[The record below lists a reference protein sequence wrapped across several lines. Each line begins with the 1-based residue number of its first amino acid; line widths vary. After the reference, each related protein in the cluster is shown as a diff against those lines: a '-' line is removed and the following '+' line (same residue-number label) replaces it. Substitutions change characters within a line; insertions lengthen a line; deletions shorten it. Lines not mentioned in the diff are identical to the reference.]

1 MTNKKLKLAAMSVA
15 LTACVAAQ
23 PMAAHAVEGPDPAE
37 DNAAPQAEPV
47 AESSTPAPVAEE
59 GEKQEKVGEQEEF
72 FPPPVNEEAKSE
84 EQAPAFGPG
93 TKTDDIIIDYKPAEK
108 PEEPGESGKDGE
120 TDGSEGSGETDETE
134 NPDGT
139 YVKGDVIDNSKKDEA
154 TGKDGKIG
162 EATKEETPDSSSSTT
177 VVDPD
182 AEVKKGDPVVGK
194 DEDGNT
200 TITTPTE
207 TTGTETTTTTGTG
220 KADSSTTITDTK
232 KGEEINLDDELGKDV
247 RPDWKT
253 DKDAKLGDYTV
264 DKVEPAK
271 DGNSKTLTLKKT
283 SPTEEKE
290 MAAEDIAKLLDVP
303 EGGVEKKEE
312 LDEEGNPKTTYT
324 LKKEEISTDEN
335 GNTVTRVTY
344 YKITGNTVETTT
356 ETTLVLKVE
365 KGTVDVNN
373 EDLTTEIEL
382 PSITAKNTDET
393 KTDVIEISSE
403 KLGEMLQDEYY
414 NNVTGEYVYTE
425 NVDGKEYTYKVK
437 KMEDS
442 KPLTNAQLAERLG
455 EGFTGDD
462 NGVYYKGEKLT
473 FDQMEAVRKTL
484 SYTVEV
490 TEVTKT
496 PGQVEGGQE
505 SIESAKE
512 TAKLEAIKAALTDA
526 ARNAGINVETD
537 DFKNQLNTID
547 PTGKGQLN
555 LSYTDAD
562 GNVHTVTLRYNGA
575 TVSAPQPGTPDSSKD
590 TETRKDV
597 TDNVITGTA
606 YVTGSNTWT
615 ESGSLNGT
623 YVKPGSGELPS
634 LDGWTIASKDPEK
647 GTTTYKKEDT
657 VTSPD
662 GTSTKITRTCTITE
676 SSASLSDTE
685 KEEIAWAELLNQHP
699 EYKNKDELKA
709 AGYNINISSM
719 DFSGIK
725 CVEWTIDELS
735 ESTKTDAKDLN
746 DKLVIPGGKNW
757 SIDEK
762 ARTITVDGKTY
773 DKVTKTNDGYTC
785 TVEDKNGV
793 KTTYT
798 FTKQAGAPL
807 TPEEIQTALAGQYSV
822 SADSIRLN
830 ADGKT
835 ATFTKGNETITVDY
849 STLSETLTVRKDV
862 HTSSSVTDIIKDNKD
877 LEKAYDE
884 LWKQIQEIQSKLL
897 PGEELWIGN
906 LEVTDKT
913 EKTDIIKYFTTAI
926 SPENMSKDELI
937 KALQEQERI
946 AKNSTYVA
954 NKGSDYEET
963 KKNYYSGEKTDEFKS
978 FSKAPD
984 GSKIEVYWKLTWW
997 GGYYYYTDANGQEVR
1012 VHSNT
1017 VHYEEQRDDIGHLDL
1032 ASGSKLDLL
1041 PDKDDKVDQTDCVLV
1056 SKNLKL
1062 EWNYDAGNLVNGKGN
1077 QLVGLDSKISWD
1089 DEGGEGNGHYEYDRG
1104 TPNNCPDKSAYYKLT
1119 GTVAYDPIKENGSIK
1134 LYQGQRGDYWTP
1146 GISAEDQAIN
1156 AYLKA
1161 TGSSKT
1167 AASLTKKERDAIVGT
1182 YVVQIGTTGTN
1193 STGESGYQV
1202 YLKSS
1207 ELTAYGY
1214 MTRDANTC
1222 INSTYKRQDGTWGY
1236 VGGYDL
1242 MISKLTQVSEGK
1254 VVGQT
1259 ESTIKTITAP
1269 LSIRSS
1275 QDFANRLLELNK
1287 QTTTHKTSES
1297 ATAYGENTSGGFDGA
1312 YTQNKSETVTGS
1324 GTGKGH
1330 YTTFTEVLKKLFTGS
1345 GSKEHDEGKVSYT
1358 YRTTDKVDTT
1368 PVSKETVTTTD
1379 AHVDYNYT
1387 SIETRTV
1394 TVNGEET
1401 VIVPPVTPPVDPDTP
1416 DGPVEDE
1423 TPDEVMTPETPEL
1436 PAVQDAAPDEVV
1448 LPAEPE
1454 LPAVQDATALPQTG
1468 VNWMAALGMAFSG
1481 MLLTIAGAFA
1491 SLKYKEK
1498 H

>member
-1 MTNKKLKLAAMSVA
+1 M
-15 LTACVAAQ
+15 
-23 PMAAHAVEGPDPAE
+23 
-37 DNAAPQAEPV
+37 
-47 AESSTPAPVAEE
+47 
-59 GEKQEKVGEQEEF
+59 
-72 FPPPVNEEAKSE
+72 NEEAKSE

-93 TKTDDIIIDYKPAEK
+93 TKTDDITIDYKPAEK
-108 PEEPGESGKDGE
+108 PEQPGKSGEDGE
-120 TDGSEGSGETDETE
+120 ADGSEGSGETDETE

-162 EATKEETPDSSSSTT
+162 TATKEETPDSSSSTT

-232 KGEEINLDDELGKDV
+232 KGEEIDLDDELGKDV

-253 DKDAKLGDYTV
+253 DKDAKLGGYTV

-283 SPTEEKE
+283 SEPETKE
-290 MAAEDIAKLLDVP
+290 MSAEDVAKLLDVP
-303 EGGVEKKEE
+303 EDGVEKKTD
-312 LDEEGNPKTTYT
+312 DEGKTTYI
-324 LKKEEISTDEN
+324 LKKEETSTDEN

-356 ETTLVLKVE
+356 ETTLKLKVE
-365 KGTVDVNN
+365 KGTETKKDQ
-373 EDLTTEIEL
+373 DLSTEAEL
-382 PSITAKNTDET
+382 PDSITVKNGKSELKVSKDILEKALDNGGTYTDTDKNITYTVT
-393 KTDVIEISSE
+393 KKEESST
-403 KLGEMLQDEYY
+403 KLSNE
-414 NNVTGEYVYTE
+414 
-425 NVDGKEYTYKVK
+425 
-437 KMEDS
+437 
-442 KPLTNAQLAERLG
+442 QLAKRLG
-455 EGFTGDD
+455 DGFTYNAADD
-462 NGVYYKGEKLT
+462 SISYKGEKLT
-473 FDQMEAVRKTL
+473 ISQNDVYRKLL
-484 SYTVEV
+484 SYDVTV
-490 TEVTKT
+490 TETIKNE
-496 PGQVEGGQE
+496 GQVEGGQA
-505 SIESAKE
+505 SIDKANND
-512 TAKLEAIKAALTDA
+512 AKLEAIKAALTDA

-562 GNVHTVTLRYNGA
+562 GNVHTVTLRYDGA
-575 TVSAPQPGTPDSSKD
+575 TVSAPQPGSSDPRKD

-597 TDNVITGTA
+597 TDNTVTGTA

-647 GTTTYKKEDT
+647 GATTYKKEET

-676 SSASLSDTE
+676 SSASLSDAE
-685 KEEIAWAELLNQHP
+685 KADIAWAELLKQHP
-699 EYKNKDELKA
+699 EYKNEDELKA
-709 AGYNINISSM
+709 AGYNIDIGSM

-725 CVEWTIDELS
+725 RVEWTIDTLS
-735 ESTKTDAKDLN
+735 ESTKTDTKDLN

-757 SIDEK
+757 SIDEN
-762 ARTITVDGKTY
+762 AGTITVDGNIY
-773 DKVTKTNDGYTC
+773 RNVTKTDDGYTC

-807 TPEEIQTALAGQYSV
+807 TPDEIQTALAGQYSV

-835 ATFTKGNETITVDY
+835 ATFTKGDETITVDY

-862 HTSSSVTDIIKDNKD
+862 HTSSSVTGIIKDDKD

-884 LWKQIQEIQSKLL
+884 LWKQIQEIQSKLQ
-897 PGEELWIGN
+897 PGEELRIG
-906 LEVTDKT
+906 ETKIDSTTKK
-913 EKTDIIKYFTTAI
+913 EDIIKYFTKAI
-926 SPENMSKDELI
+926 SPDNMSKDELI

-963 KKNYYSGEKTDEFKS
+963 KKNYYSGEKTGEFKY
-978 FSKAPD
+978 FSKSPD
-984 GSKIEVYWKLTWW
+984 GSKIEVYWKSTWGW
-997 GGYYYYTDANGQEVR
+997 NGYYYYTDANGQEVR

-1017 VHYEEQRDDIGHLDL
+1017 VHSEEQRDDIGHLDL

-1041 PDKDDKVDQTDCVLV
+1041 PDEDGKVNQTDCVLV

-1062 EWNYDAGNLVNGKGN
+1062 EWNYDAGKLVNGKDN
-1077 QLVGLDSKISWD
+1077 QTVGLDSKISWD
-1089 DEGGEGNGHYEYDRG
+1089 DEGGEGSGHYEYDRG
-1104 TPNNCPDKSAYYKLT
+1104 NRNNNPDKSAYYKLT

-1134 LYQGQRGDYWTP
+1134 LYQGQWGDYWNP
-1146 GISAEDQAIN
+1146 GISAEDEAIN

-1167 AASLTKKERDAIVGT
+1167 YRDLTTKERNAIVGT
-1182 YVVQIGTTGTN
+1182 YVVKIGTTGTN

-1214 MTRDANTC
+1214 MSRDANTC

-1242 MISKLTQVSEGK
+1242 MISELTQVSEGK
-1254 VVGQT
+1254 VIGQT

-1275 QDFANRLLELNK
+1275 QDFAKRLLELNK
-1287 QTTTHKTSES
+1287 QTTTTHKTGEG
-1297 ATAYGENTSGGFDGA
+1297 ATAYGENTSGDFDGA
-1312 YTQNKSETVTGS
+1312 YTQKKSETVEGS

-1330 YTTFTEVLKKLFTGS
+1330 YTTFTEVLKKIFSGS
-1345 GSKEHDEGKVSYT
+1345 GSKEHDEGSVSYT
-1358 YRTTDKVDTT
+1358 HRTTDKVNTT

-1401 VIVPPVTPPVDPDTP
+1401 VIVPPVTPPET
-1416 DGPVEDE
+1416 PVEDE
-1423 TPDEVMTPETPEL
+1423 TPDEVVMTPETPEL
-1436 PAVQDAAPDEVV
+1436 PPVQDATPDAPV
-1448 LPAEPE
+1448 LPSDAV
-1454 LPAVQDATALPQTG
+1454 LPAVQDALPQTG

-1491 SLKYKEK
+1491 SLRYKEK

>member
-1 MTNKKLKLAAMSVA
+1 M
-15 LTACVAAQ
+15 
-23 PMAAHAVEGPDPAE
+23 
-37 DNAAPQAEPV
+37 
-47 AESSTPAPVAEE
+47 
-59 GEKQEKVGEQEEF
+59 
-72 FPPPVNEEAKSE
+72 NEEAKKDD
-84 EQAPAFGPG
+84 QAPAFGPG
-93 TKTDDIIIDYKPAEK
+93 TKTEDITIDYKPAEK
-108 PEEPGESGKDGE
+108 PEEPD
-120 TDGSEGSGETDETE
+120 ETDEPET
-134 NPDGT
+134 PGDT
-139 YVKGDVIDNSKKDEA
+139 HLKGDVIDNSKKNEE
-154 TGKDGKIG
+154 TGEDGKIG

-194 DEDGNT
+194 DEDGST

-232 KGEEINLDDELGKDV
+232 KGEEINLDDELGQDV

-253 DKDAKLGDYTV
+253 DKDDKLGGYTV
-264 DKVEPAK
+264 DKVEPAE
-271 DGNSKTLTLKKT
+271 DGNSKELTLKKT
-283 SPTEEKE
+283 SEPETKE
-290 MAAEDIAKLLDVP
+290 MSAEDVAKLLDVP

-324 LKKEEISTDEN
+324 LKKEETSTDEN
-335 GNTVTRVTY
+335 GNTVTRTTY
-344 YKITGNTVETTT
+344 YEITGNSVKTRT

-365 KGTVDVNN
+365 KGTVDVDDK
-373 EDLTTEIEL
+373 DLTTKVEL

-403 KLGEMLQDEYY
+403 KLGEMLKDEYY

-437 KMEDS
+437 KTENT
-442 KPLTNAQLAERLG
+442 KPLTHAQLADRLG
-455 EGFTGDD
+455 EGFSVDADGD
-462 NGVYYKGEKLT
+462 VCYKGEKLNL
-473 FDQMEAVRKTL
+473 DQMEAVRKTL

-505 SIESAKE
+505 SIKSAEE

-526 ARNAGINVETD
+526 AKKTGINVDSE

-575 TVSAPQPGTPDSSKD
+575 TVSAPEPGSSDPSKN

-606 YVTGSNTWT
+606 YVNGSNTWT

-623 YVKPGSGELPS
+623 YVKPDSGELPS

-662 GTSTKITRTCTITE
+662 GTITKITRTCTITE

-685 KEEIAWAELLNQHP
+685 KEEIAWKELQ
-699 EYKNKDELKA
+699 NKTGKDKA
-709 AGYNINISSM
+709 TLLQEGYSIDIGSM

-725 CVEWTIDELS
+725 RVEWTIDTLS
-735 ESTKTDAKDLN
+735 ESTKTDTKDLN

-757 SIDEK
+757 SIDEN
-762 ARTITVDGKTY
+762 AGTITVDGKTY
-773 DKVTKTNDGYTC
+773 DNVTKTDDGYTC

-835 ATFTKGNETITVDY
+835 ATFTKGDETITVDY

-862 HTSSSVTDIIKDNKD
+862 HTSSSVTGIIKDDKD

-884 LWKQIQEIQSKLL
+884 LWKQIQEIQSKLQ
-897 PGEELWIGN
+897 PGEELWIG
-906 LEVTDKT
+906 KT
-913 EKTDIIKYFTTAI
+913 KIDSTTQKEDIIKYFTKAI
-926 SPENMSKDELI
+926 SPDNMSKDELI

-963 KKNYYSGEKTDEFKS
+963 KKNYYSGEKTDEFKY

-984 GSKIEVYWKLTWW
+984 DSKIEVYWKWTWW

-1017 VHYEEQRDDIGHLDL
+1017 VHSEEQRDDIGHLDL

-1041 PDKDDKVDQTDCVLV
+1041 PDKDGKVDQTDCVLV

-1062 EWNYDAGNLVNGKGN
+1062 EWNYDAGKLVNGKDN
-1077 QLVGLDSKISWD
+1077 QTVGLDSKISWD
-1089 DEGGEGNGHYEYDRG
+1089 DEGGEGSGHYEYDRG
-1104 TPNNCPDKSAYYKLT
+1104 NRNNNPDKSAYYKLT

-1134 LYQGQRGDYWTP
+1134 LYQGQWGDYWNP
-1146 GISAEDQAIN
+1146 GISAEDEAIN

-1167 AASLTKKERDAIVGT
+1167 YRDLTTKERNAIVGT
-1182 YVVQIGTTGTN
+1182 YVVKIGTTGTN

-1214 MTRDANTC
+1214 MSRDANTC

-1242 MISKLTQVSEGK
+1242 MISELTQVREGK

-1275 QDFANRLLELNK
+1275 QDFAKRLLELNK
-1287 QTTTHKTSES
+1287 QTTTHKTGEG
-1297 ATAYGENTSGGFDGA
+1297 ATAYGENTSGDFDGT
-1312 YTQNKSETVTGS
+1312 YTQKKSETVEAS
-1324 GTGKGH
+1324 GTGSGH
-1330 YTTFTEVLKKLFTGS
+1330 YTTFTEVLKKIFSGS
-1345 GSKEHDEGKVSYT
+1345 GSKEHDEGSVSYT
-1358 YRTTDKVDTT
+1358 HRTTDKVNTT

-1379 AHVDYNYT
+1379 AHVGYNYT
-1387 SIETRTV
+1387 SIETRKV

-1423 TPDEVMTPETPEL
+1423 TPDEVVTPETPEL
-1436 PAVQDAAPDEVV
+1436 PPVQDATPDAPV
-1448 LPAEPE
+1448 LPSDAV
-1454 LPAVQDATALPQTG
+1454 LPAVQDALPQTG

>member
-23 PMAAHAVEGPDPAE
+23 PMAAHAVEGPDSVE
-37 DNAAPQAEPV
+37 DNAAPQAEP
-47 AESSTPAPVAEE
+47 APVEGKTAEGEVE
-59 GEKQEKVGEQEEF
+59 GEEEKQEEF
-72 FPPPVNEEAKSE
+72 VPPVNDEAKKDD
-84 EQAPAFGPG
+84 QAPAFGPG
-93 TKTDDIIIDYKPAEK
+93 TNTDDIIIDYKPAEK
-108 PEEPGESGKDGE
+108 PDESGE
-120 TDGSEGSGETDETE
+120 SGETDETE

-253 DKDAKLGDYTV
+253 DKDAKLGGYTV

-283 SPTEEKE
+283 SEPETKK
-290 MAAEDIAKLLDVP
+290 MSAEDVAKLLDVP
-303 EGGVEKKEE
+303 EGGVEKKT
-312 LDEEGNPKTTYT
+312 DDEGNTTYT
-324 LKKEEISTDEN
+324 LKKEETSTDEN

-344 YKITGNTVETTT
+344 YEITGNSVKTTT
-356 ETTLVLKVE
+356 ETTLKLKVE
-365 KGTVDVNN
+365 KGTETKKDQ
-373 EDLTTEIEL
+373 DLSTEAEL
-382 PSITAKNTDET
+382 PDSITVKNGKSELKVSKDILEKALDNGGTYTDTDKNITYTVT
-393 KTDVIEISSE
+393 KKEESST
-403 KLGEMLQDEYY
+403 KLSNE
-414 NNVTGEYVYTE
+414 
-425 NVDGKEYTYKVK
+425 
-437 KMEDS
+437 
-442 KPLTNAQLAERLG
+442 QLAKRLG
-455 EGFTGDD
+455 DGFTYNAADD
-462 NGVYYKGEKLT
+462 SISYKGEKLT
-473 FDQMEAVRKTL
+473 ISQNDVYRKLL
-484 SYTVEV
+484 SYDVTV
-490 TEVTKT
+490 TETIKNE
-496 PGQVEGGQE
+496 GQVEGGQA
-505 SIESAKE
+505 SIDKANND
-512 TAKLEAIKAALTDA
+512 AKLEAIKAALTDA
-526 ARNAGINVETD
+526 AKKTGINVDSE

-562 GNVHTVTLRYNGA
+562 GNVHTVTLCYDGA
-575 TVSAPQPGTPDSSKD
+575 TVSAPEPSSSDPSKN
-590 TETRKDV
+590 TETREDIKDYTV
-597 TDNVITGTA
+597 TGTA

-634 LDGWTIASKDPEK
+634 LEGWTFDGIDTEK
-647 GTTTYKKEDT
+647 GTTTYKKEET

-662 GTSTKITRTCTITE
+662 GTSTKIIRTCTITE
-676 SSASLSDTE
+676 SSASLSDAE
-685 KEEIAWAELLNQHP
+685 KADIAWAELLKQHP
-699 EYKNKDELKA
+699 EYKNEDELKA
-709 AGYNINISSM
+709 AGYNIDIGSM

-725 CVEWTIDELS
+725 RVEWTIGTLS
-735 ESTKTDAKDLN
+735 ESTKTDTKDLN

-762 ARTITVDGKTY
+762 AGTITVDGDIY
-773 DKVTKTNDGYTC
+773 RNVTKTNDGYTC

-835 ATFTKGNETITVDY
+835 ATFTKGDETITVDY

-884 LWKQIQEIQSKLL
+884 LWKQIQEIRSKL
-897 PGEELWIGN
+897 PPDEELWIGN

-913 EKTDIIKYFTTAI
+913 KKTDIIKYFTTAI

-984 GSKIEVYWKLTWW
+984 GSKIEVYWKWTLW

-1062 EWNYDAGNLVNGKGN
+1062 EWNYDAGNLVNGKDN
-1077 QLVGLDSKISWD
+1077 QPVGLDSKISWD
-1089 DEGGEGNGHYEYDRG
+1089 DEGGEGDGHYEYDRG

-1182 YVVQIGTTGTN
+1182 YVVKIGTTDTN

-1202 YLKSS
+1202 YLKTS

-1275 QDFANRLLELNK
+1275 QDFANRLLELNQ
-1287 QTTTHKTSES
+1287 QTTTHKTSER

-1312 YTQNKSETVTGS
+1312 YTQDKSETVTGS

-1330 YTTFTEVLKKLFTGS
+1330 YTTFTEVLKKLFSGKGETSYDTGS
-1345 GSKEHDEGKVSYT
+1345 VSYS
-1358 YRTTDKVDTT
+1358 YRTTDKVNTT

-1401 VIVPPVTPPVDPDTP
+1401 VIVPPVTPPET
-1416 DGPVEDE
+1416 PVEDE
-1423 TPDEVMTPETPEL
+1423 TPDEVVTPETPEL
-1436 PAVQDAAPDEVV
+1436 PPVQDATPDDAAPETPV
-1448 LPAEPE
+1448 LPSDAV
-1454 LPAVQDATALPQTG
+1454 LPAVQDALPQTG

-1481 MLLTIAGAFA
+1481 MLLMVVGAFA

>member
-1 MTNKKLKLAAMSVA
+1 
-15 LTACVAAQ
+15 
-23 PMAAHAVEGPDPAE
+23 
-37 DNAAPQAEPV
+37 
-47 AESSTPAPVAEE
+47 
-59 GEKQEKVGEQEEF
+59 
-72 FPPPVNEEAKSE
+72 VNEEAKKDD
-84 EQAPAFGPG
+84 QAPAFGPG

-108 PEEPGESGKDGE
+108 PEEPGKSGEDGE
-120 TDGSEGSGETDETE
+120 ADGSEGSGETDETE

-182 AEVKKGDPVVGK
+182 AEVKKGESVVGK

-207 TTGTETTTTTGTG
+207 TTGTQTTTTTGTG

-253 DKDAKLGDYTV
+253 DKDAKLGGYTV
-264 DKVEPAK
+264 DKVEPAE
-271 DGNSKTLTLKKT
+271 DGNSKELTLKKT

-303 EGGVEKKEE
+303 EGGVEKKT
-312 LDEEGNPKTTYT
+312 DDEGNTTYT
-324 LKKEEISTDEN
+324 LKKEETSTDEN

-344 YKITGNTVETTT
+344 YEITGNSVKTTT
-356 ETTLVLKVE
+356 ETTLKLKVE
-365 KGTVDVNN
+365 KGTETKKDQ
-373 EDLTTEIEL
+373 DLSTEAEL
-382 PSITAKNTDET
+382 PDSITVKNGKSELKVSKDILEKALDNGGTYTDTDKNITYTVT
-393 KTDVIEISSE
+393 KKEESST
-403 KLGEMLQDEYY
+403 KLSNE
-414 NNVTGEYVYTE
+414 
-425 NVDGKEYTYKVK
+425 
-437 KMEDS
+437 
-442 KPLTNAQLAERLG
+442 QLAKRLG
-455 EGFTGDD
+455 DGFTYNAADD
-462 NGVYYKGEKLT
+462 SISYKGEKLT
-473 FDQMEAVRKTL
+473 ISQNDVYRKLL
-484 SYTVEV
+484 SYDVTV
-490 TEVTKT
+490 TETIKNE
-496 PGQVEGGQE
+496 GQVEGGQA
-505 SIESAKE
+505 SIDKANND
-512 TAKLEAIKAALTDA
+512 AKLEAIKAALTDA
-526 ARNAGINVETD
+526 AKKTGINVDSE

-562 GNVHTVTLRYNGA
+562 GNVHTVTLCYDGA
-575 TVSAPQPGTPDSSKD
+575 TVSAPEPGSSDPSKN
-590 TETRKDV
+590 TETREDIKDYTV
-597 TDNVITGTA
+597 TGTA

-634 LDGWTIASKDPEK
+634 LEGWTFDGIDTEK
-647 GTTTYKKEDT
+647 GTTTYKKEET

-662 GTSTKITRTCTITE
+662 GTSTKITRTCTIKE
-676 SSASLSDTE
+676 SSASLTDAE
-685 KEEIAWAELLNQHP
+685 KEEIAWKELQ
-699 EYKNKDELKA
+699 NKSGKDKA
-709 AGYNINISSM
+709 TLLQEGYSIDIGSM

-725 CVEWTIDELS
+725 RVEWTIDTLS
-735 ESTKTDAKDLN
+735 ESTKTDTKDLN

-757 SIDEK
+757 SIDEN
-762 ARTITVDGKTY
+762 AGTITVDGNIY
-773 DKVTKTNDGYTC
+773 RNVTKTDDGYTC

-798 FTKQAGAPL
+798 FTKKAGAPL

-835 ATFTKGNETITVDY
+835 ATFTKGDETITVDY

-862 HTSSSVTDIIKDNKD
+862 HTSSSVTGIIKDDKD

-884 LWKQIQEIQSKLL
+884 LWKQIQEIQSKLQ
-897 PGEELWIGN
+897 PGEELRIG
-906 LEVTDKT
+906 ETKIDSTTKK
-913 EKTDIIKYFTTAI
+913 EDIIKYFTKAI

-946 AKNSTYVA
+946 AKSSTYVA

-963 KKNYYSGEKTDEFKS
+963 KKNYYSGEKTDEFKY

-984 GSKIEVYWKLTWW
+984 GSKIEVYWKWTRW

-1017 VHYEEQRDDIGHLDL
+1017 VHSEEQRDDIGHLDL

-1041 PDKDDKVDQTDCVLV
+1041 PDEDGKVNQTDCVLV

-1062 EWNYDAGNLVNGKGN
+1062 EWNYDAGKLVNGKDN
-1077 QLVGLDSKISWD
+1077 QTVGLDSKISWD
-1089 DEGGEGNGHYEYDRG
+1089 DEGGEGSGHYEYDRG
-1104 TPNNCPDKSAYYKLT
+1104 NRNNNPDKSAYYKLT

-1134 LYQGQRGDYWTP
+1134 LYQGQWGDYWNP
-1146 GISAEDQAIN
+1146 GISAEDEAIN

-1167 AASLTKKERDAIVGT
+1167 YRDLTTKERNAIVGT
-1182 YVVQIGTTGTN
+1182 YVVKIGTTGTN

-1214 MTRDANTC
+1214 MSRDANTC

-1242 MISKLTQVSEGK
+1242 MISELTQVREGK

-1275 QDFANRLLELNK
+1275 QDFAKRLLELNK
-1287 QTTTHKTSES
+1287 QTTTTHKTGEG
-1297 ATAYGENTSGGFDGA
+1297 ATAFGDNTSGSFSGT
-1312 YTQNKSETVTGS
+1312 YTQDKSETVTGS

-1330 YTTFTEVLKKLFTGS
+1330 YTTFTEVLKKFFTGS

-1358 YRTTDKVDTT
+1358 HRTTDADKLKTSA
-1368 PVSKETVTTTD
+1368 VSKTTTTVTD
-1379 AHVDYNYT
+1379 AHVEYDYT
-1387 SIETRTV
+1387 TIETRKV
-1394 TVNGEET
+1394 TVSGEET
-1401 VIVPPVTPPVDPDTP
+1401 VIVPPVTPPET
-1416 DGPVEDE
+1416 PVEDE
-1423 TPDEVMTPETPEL
+1423 TPDEVVMTPETPEL
-1436 PAVQDAAPDEVV
+1436 PPVQDATPDAPV
-1448 LPAEPE
+1448 LPSDAV
-1454 LPAVQDATALPQTG
+1454 LPAVQDALPQTG

>member
-1 MTNKKLKLAAMSVA
+1 M
-15 LTACVAAQ
+15 
-23 PMAAHAVEGPDPAE
+23 
-37 DNAAPQAEPV
+37 
-47 AESSTPAPVAEE
+47 
-59 GEKQEKVGEQEEF
+59 
-72 FPPPVNEEAKSE
+72 NEEAKKDD
-84 EQAPAFGPG
+84 QAPAFGPG
-93 TKTDDIIIDYKPAEK
+93 TKTDDITIDYKPAEK
-108 PEEPGESGKDGE
+108 PGEPGKSGEDGE
-120 TDGSEGSGETDETE
+120 ADGSEGSGETDETE

-232 KGEEINLDDELGKDV
+232 KGEEIDLDDELGKDV
-247 RPDWKT
+247 RPNWKT

-264 DKVEPAK
+264 DKVEPAE
-271 DGNSKTLTLKKT
+271 DGNSKELTLKKT
-283 SPTEEKE
+283 
-290 MAAEDIAKLLDVP
+290 DN
-303 EGGVEKKEE
+303 
-312 LDEEGNPKTTYT
+312 EGNTTYT
-324 LKKEEISTDEN
+324 LKKEETSTDEN
-335 GNTVTRVTY
+335 GNTVTRTTY
-344 YKITGNTVETTT
+344 YEITGNSVKTRT
-356 ETTLVLKVE
+356 ETTLKLKVE
-365 KGTVDVNN
+365 KGTETKKDQ
-373 EDLTTEIEL
+373 DLSTEAEL
-382 PSITAKNTDET
+382 PDSITVKNGKSELKVSKDILEKALDNGGTYTDTDKNITYTVT
-393 KTDVIEISSE
+393 KKEESST
-403 KLGEMLQDEYY
+403 KLSNE
-414 NNVTGEYVYTE
+414 
-425 NVDGKEYTYKVK
+425 
-437 KMEDS
+437 
-442 KPLTNAQLAERLG
+442 QLAKRLG
-455 EGFTGDD
+455 DGFTYNAADD
-462 NGVYYKGEKLT
+462 SISYKGEKLT
-473 FDQMEAVRKTL
+473 ISQNDVYRKLL
-484 SYTVEV
+484 SYDVTV
-490 TEVTKT
+490 TETIKNE
-496 PGQVEGGQE
+496 GQVEGGQA
-505 SIESAKE
+505 SIDKANND
-512 TAKLEAIKAALTDA
+512 AKLEAIKAALTDA
-526 ARNAGINVETD
+526 AKKTGINVDSE

-562 GNVHTVTLRYNGA
+562 GNVHTVTLRYDGA
-575 TVSAPQPGTPDSSKD
+575 TVSAPQPGSSDPSKD

-647 GTTTYKKEDT
+647 GTTTYKKEET

-676 SSASLSDTE
+676 SSASLTDAE
-685 KEEIAWAELLNQHP
+685 KEEIAWKELQ
-699 EYKNKDELKA
+699 NKTGKDKA
-709 AGYNINISSM
+709 TLLQEGYSIDIGSM

-725 CVEWTIDELS
+725 RVEWTIDELS

-757 SIDEK
+757 SIDEN
-762 ARTITVDGKTY
+762 AGTITVDGNIY
-773 DKVTKTNDGYTC
+773 RNVTKTDDGYTC

-798 FTKQAGAPL
+798 FTKKAGAPL

-835 ATFTKGNETITVDY
+835 ATFTKGDETITVDY

-884 LWKQIQEIQSKLL
+884 LWKQIQEIRSKLQ
-897 PGEELWIGN
+897 PGEELRIG
-906 LEVTDKT
+906 ETKIDSTTKK
-913 EKTDIIKYFTTAI
+913 EDIIKYFTKAI
-926 SPENMSKDELI
+926 SPDDMSKDELI

-946 AKNSTYVA
+946 AKSSTYVA

-963 KKNYYSGEKTDEFKS
+963 KKNYYSGEKTDEFKY

-984 GSKIEVYWKLTWW
+984 GSKIEVYWKWTRW

-1017 VHYEEQRDDIGHLDL
+1017 VHSEEQRDDIKHLDL

-1041 PDKDDKVDQTDCVLV
+1041 PDEDGKVNQTDCVLV

-1062 EWNYDAGNLVNGKGN
+1062 EWNYDAGKLVNGKDN
-1077 QLVGLDSKISWD
+1077 QTVGLDSKISWD
-1089 DEGGEGNGHYEYDRG
+1089 DEGGEGSGHYEYDRG
-1104 TPNNCPDKSAYYKLT
+1104 NRNNNPDKSAYYKLT
-1119 GTVAYDPIKENGSIK
+1119 GTVAYDPIKDKDGSIK
-1134 LYQGQRGDYWTP
+1134 LYQGQWGDYWNP
-1146 GISAEDQAIN
+1146 GISAEDEAIN

-1167 AASLTKKERDAIVGT
+1167 YRDLTTKERNAIVGT
-1182 YVVQIGTTGTN
+1182 YVVKIGTTGTN

-1214 MTRDANTC
+1214 MSRDANTC

-1254 VVGQT
+1254 VIGQT

-1275 QDFANRLLELNK
+1275 QDFAKRLLELNK
-1287 QTTTHKTSES
+1287 QTTTTHKTGEG
-1297 ATAYGENTSGGFDGA
+1297 ATAYGENTSGDFDGT
-1312 YTQNKSETVTGS
+1312 YTQKKSETVEGS

-1330 YTTFTEVLKKLFTGS
+1330 YTTFTEVLKKIFSGS
-1345 GSKEHDEGKVSYT
+1345 GSKEHDEGSVSYT
-1358 YRTTDKVDTT
+1358 HRTTDKVNTT
-1368 PVSKETVTTTD
+1368 PVSKETVTTTG
-1379 AHVDYNYT
+1379 AHVGYNYT

-1401 VIVPPVTPPVDPDTP
+1401 VIVPPVDPDTP
-1416 DGPVEDE
+1416 DDPVEDE
-1423 TPDEVMTPETPEL
+1423 TPDEVVTPETPEL
-1436 PAVQDAAPDEVV
+1436 PPVQDATPDAPV
-1448 LPAEPE
+1448 LPSDAV
-1454 LPAVQDATALPQTG
+1454 LPAVQDALPQTG

>member
-1 MTNKKLKLAAMSVA
+1 M
-15 LTACVAAQ
+15 
-23 PMAAHAVEGPDPAE
+23 
-37 DNAAPQAEPV
+37 
-47 AESSTPAPVAEE
+47 
-59 GEKQEKVGEQEEF
+59 
-72 FPPPVNEEAKSE
+72 NEEAKKDD
-84 EQAPAFGPG
+84 QAPAFGPG
-93 TKTDDIIIDYKPAEK
+93 TKTDDITIDYKPAEK
-108 PEEPGESGKDGE
+108 PEEPGKSGEDGE
-120 TDGSEGSGETDETE
+120 ADGSEGSGETDETE

-154 TGKDGKIG
+154 TGEDGKIG

-232 KGEEINLDDELGKDV
+232 KGEEIDLNKELGEV

-253 DKDAKLGDYTV
+253 DKDAKLGGYTV

-283 SPTEEKE
+283 SEPETKE
-290 MAAEDIAKLLDVP
+290 MSAEDVAKLLDVP
-303 EGGVEKKEE
+303 EDGVEKKT
-312 LDEEGNPKTTYT
+312 DDEGNTTYT
-324 LKKEEISTDEN
+324 LKKEETSTDEN

-344 YKITGNTVETTT
+344 YEITGNSVKTRT
-356 ETTLVLKVE
+356 ETTLKLKVE
-365 KGTVDVNN
+365 KGTDKRTEILDTPIQQPDINDEEAKNVLLPSGKLESILEDSIKKDDNTYTYTETIPN
-373 EDLTTEIEL
+373 EDG
-382 PSITAKNTDET
+382 ITIREYTIT
-393 KTDVIEISSE
+393 KTDEARD
-403 KLGEMLQDEYY
+403 L
-414 NNVTGEYVYTE
+414 
-425 NVDGKEYTYKVK
+425 TYQ
-437 KMEDS
+437 E
-442 KPLTNAQLAERLG
+442 LAERLG
-455 EGFTGDD
+455 EGFTADQD
-462 NGVYYKGEKLT
+462 GVYYKGEKLT
-473 FDQMEAVRKTL
+473 FEQMEAKRHAL
-484 SYTVEV
+484 RY
-490 TEVTKT
+490 
-496 PGQVEGGQE
+496 QVQ
-505 SIESAKE
+505 IKE
-512 TAKLEAIKAALTDA
+512 THKTFDQVSGKTEAETAAKTEAIKGALTDA
-526 ARNAGINVETD
+526 AKKTGINVDSE

-575 TVSAPQPGTPDSSKD
+575 TVSTDLGTPDSSKD
-590 TETRKDV
+590 TETREDVKDYTV
-597 TDNVITGTA
+597 TGTA

-615 ESGSLNGT
+615 ESDSLNGT

-634 LDGWTIASKDPEK
+634 FDGWTIASKDPEK
-647 GTTTYKKEDT
+647 GTTTYKKEET

-725 CVEWTIDELS
+725 RVEWTIDTLS
-735 ESTKTDAKDLN
+735 ESTKTDTKDLN

-773 DKVTKTNDGYTC
+773 DNVTKTNDGYTC

-807 TPEEIQTALAGQYSV
+807 TPDEIQTALAGQYSV

-835 ATFTKGNETITVDY
+835 ATFTKGDETITVDY

-862 HTSSSVTDIIKDNKD
+862 HTSSSVTGIIKDDKD

-884 LWKQIQEIQSKLL
+884 LWKQIQEIQSKLQ
-897 PGEELWIGN
+897 PGEELRIG
-906 LEVTDKT
+906 ETKIDSTTKK
-913 EKTDIIKYFTTAI
+913 EDIIKYFTKAI
-926 SPENMSKDELI
+926 SPDDMSKDELI

-946 AKNSTYVA
+946 AKETDYVA
-954 NKGSDYEET
+954 NEGSKYEET
-963 KKNYYSGEKTDEFKS
+963 KKNYYSGETETKYYYQ
-978 FSKAPD
+978 PWG
-984 GSKIEVYWKLTWW
+984 GSKIEVTPA
-997 GGYYYYTDANGQEVR
+997 GQPGRYYYTNDKGEKEYVFWWDVERQDTRN
-1012 VHSNT
+1012 
-1017 VHYEEQRDDIGHLDL
+1017 DIGHLDL

-1041 PDKDDKVDQTDCVLV
+1041 PDEDGKVNQTDCVLV

-1062 EWNYDAGNLVNGKGN
+1062 EWNYDAGKLVNGKDN
-1077 QLVGLDSKISWD
+1077 QTVGLDSKISWD
-1089 DEGGEGNGHYEYDRG
+1089 DEGGEGSGHYEYDRG
-1104 TPNNCPDKSAYYKLT
+1104 NRNNNPDKSAYYKLT

-1134 LYQGQRGDYWTP
+1134 LYQGGYDGWYWV
-1146 GISAEDQAIN
+1146 SAEDQAIN
-1156 AYLKA
+1156 AYLEA

-1182 YVVQIGTTGTN
+1182 YVVKIGTTGTN

-1214 MTRDANTC
+1214 MSRDANTC

-1242 MISKLTQVSEGK
+1242 MISELTQVREGK

-1275 QDFANRLLELNK
+1275 QDFAKRLLELNK
-1287 QTTTHKTSES
+1287 QTTTTHKTGEG
-1297 ATAYGENTSGGFDGA
+1297 ATAFGDNTSGSFSGT
-1312 YTQNKSETVTGS
+1312 YTQKKGETVEAS
-1324 GTGKGH
+1324 GTGSGH
-1330 YTTFTEVLKKLFTGS
+1330 YTTFTEVLKKIFSGS
-1345 GSKEHDEGKVSYT
+1345 GSKEHDEGSVSYT
-1358 YRTTDKVDTT
+1358 HRTTDKVNTT

-1379 AHVDYNYT
+1379 AHVGYNYT

-1401 VIVPPVTPPVDPDTP
+1401 VIVPPVTPPET
-1416 DGPVEDE
+1416 PVEDE
-1423 TPDEVMTPETPEL
+1423 TPDEVVTPETPEL
-1436 PAVQDAAPDEVV
+1436 PPVQDATPDAPV
-1448 LPAEPE
+1448 LPSDAV
-1454 LPAVQDATALPQTG
+1454 LPAVQDALPQTG
-1468 VNWMAALGMAFSG
+1468 VNWMVALGMAFSG

>member
-23 PMAAHAVEGPDPAE
+23 PMAAHAVEGPDSVE
-37 DNAAPQAEPV
+37 DNAAPQAEP
-47 AESSTPAPVAEE
+47 APVEGKTAEGEVE
-59 GEKQEKVGEQEEF
+59 GEEEKQEEF
-72 FPPPVNEEAKSE
+72 VPPVNDEAKKDD
-84 EQAPAFGPG
+84 QAPAFGPG
-93 TKTDDIIIDYKPAEK
+93 TNTDDIIIDYKPAEK
-108 PEEPGESGKDGE
+108 PDESGE
-120 TDGSEGSGETDETE
+120 SGETDETE

-207 TTGTETTTTTGTG
+207 TTGTQTTTTTGTG
-220 KADSSTTITDTK
+220 EADSSTTITDTK

-247 RPDWKT
+247 RPNWET
-253 DKDAKLGDYTV
+253 DKDAKLGDYKV

-271 DGNSKTLTLKKT
+271 DGNSKELTLKKT
-283 SPTEEKE
+283 SEPETKE
-290 MAAEDIAKLLDVP
+290 MSAEDVAKLLDVP
-303 EGGVEKKEE
+303 EGGVEKKTD
-312 LDEEGNPKTTYT
+312 DEGKTTYI
-324 LKKEEISTDEN
+324 LKKEETSTDEN

-437 KMEDS
+437 KTEDS

-490 TEVTKT
+490 TEITKT

-505 SIESAKE
+505 SIKSAEE

-685 KEEIAWAELLNQHP
+685 KEEIAWNELQ
-699 EYKNKDELKA
+699 NKTGKDKA
-709 AGYNINISSM
+709 TLIQEGYSIDIGSM

-725 CVEWTIDELS
+725 RVEWTIDELS

-762 ARTITVDGKTY
+762 AGTITVDGKTY

-835 ATFTKGNETITVDY
+835 ATFTKGDETITVDY

-913 EKTDIIKYFTTAI
+913 EKTDIIKYLTTAI

-984 GSKIEVYWKLTWW
+984 GSKIEVYWKSTWW

-1077 QLVGLDSKISWD
+1077 QPVGLDSKISWD
-1089 DEGGEGNGHYEYDRG
+1089 DEGGEGDGHYEYDRG
-1104 TPNNCPDKSAYYKLT
+1104 NPNNCPDKSAYYKLT

-1182 YVVQIGTTGTN
+1182 YVVKIGTTGTN

-1202 YLKSS
+1202 YLKTS

-1275 QDFANRLLELNK
+1275 QDFAKRLLELNQ
-1287 QTTTHKTSES
+1287 QTTTHKTSER

-1312 YTQNKSETVTGS
+1312 YTQDKSETVTGS

-1358 YRTTDKVDTT
+1358 HRTTDKVNTT
-1368 PVSKETVTTTD
+1368 PVSKETETTTN
-1379 AHVDYNYT
+1379 AHVGYNYT

-1423 TPDEVMTPETPEL
+1423 TPDEVVTPETPEL
-1436 PAVQDAAPDEVV
+1436 PPVQDATPDEVV

>member
-23 PMAAHAVEGPDPAE
+23 PMAAHAVEGPDSVE

-47 AESSTPAPVAEE
+47 VESSTPAPVAEE
-59 GEKQEKVGEQEEF
+59 GEKQEEAGEQEEF
-72 FPPPVNEEAKSE
+72 TPPRMNEEAKKDD
-84 EQAPAFGPG
+84 QAPAFGPG
-93 TKTDDIIIDYKPAEK
+93 TKTDDITIDYKPAEK
-108 PEEPGESGKDGE
+108 PEEPGE
-120 TDGSEGSGETDETE
+120 TDETE
-134 NPDGT
+134 NPGGT

-232 KGEEINLDDELGKDV
+232 KGEEINLDDELGQDV

-253 DKDAKLGDYTV
+253 DKDAKLGGYTV
-264 DKVEPAK
+264 DKVEPAE
-271 DGNSKTLTLKKT
+271 DGNSKELTLKKT
-283 SPTEEKE
+283 SEPETKE
-290 MAAEDIAKLLDVP
+290 MSAEDVAKLLDVP
-303 EGGVEKKEE
+303 EGGVEKKT
-312 LDEEGNPKTTYT
+312 DDEGNTTYT
-324 LKKEEISTDEN
+324 LKKEETSTDEN

-344 YKITGNTVETTT
+344 YEITGNSVKTTT

-365 KGTVDVNN
+365 KGTVDVDDK
-373 EDLTTEIEL
+373 DLTTKVEL

-403 KLGEMLQDEYY
+403 KLGEMLKDEYY

-437 KMEDS
+437 KTENT
-442 KPLTNAQLAERLG
+442 KPLTHAQLADRLG

-462 NGVYYKGEKLT
+462 NGVYYKGEKLNL
-473 FDQMEAVRKTL
+473 DQMEAVRKTL

-505 SIESAKE
+505 SIKSAEE

-526 ARNAGINVETD
+526 AKKTGINVDSE

-575 TVSAPQPGTPDSSKD
+575 TVSTDLSTPDSSKD
-590 TETRKDV
+590 TETREDVKDYTV
-597 TDNVITGTA
+597 TGTA

-615 ESGSLNGT
+615 ESDSLNGT
-623 YVKPGSGELPS
+623 YVKPGNGKLPS

-647 GTTTYKKEDT
+647 GTTTYKKEET

-676 SSASLSDTE
+676 SSASLTDAE
-685 KEEIAWAELLNQHP
+685 KEEIAWKELQ
-699 EYKNKDELKA
+699 NKSGKDKA
-709 AGYNINISSM
+709 TLLQEGYSIDIGSM

-725 CVEWTIDELS
+725 RVEWTIDTLS
-735 ESTKTDAKDLN
+735 ESTKTDTKDLN

-757 SIDEK
+757 SIDEN
-762 ARTITVDGKTY
+762 AGTITVDGNIY
-773 DKVTKTNDGYTC
+773 RNVTKTDDGYTC

-807 TPEEIQTALAGQYSV
+807 TPDEIQTALAGQYSV

-835 ATFTKGNETITVDY
+835 ATFTKGDETITVDY

-862 HTSSSVTDIIKDNKD
+862 HTSSSVTGIIKDDKD
-877 LEKAYDE
+877 LEKAYDA
-884 LWKQIQEIQSKLL
+884 LWKQIQEIQSKLQ
-897 PGEELWIGN
+897 PGEELRIG
-906 LEVTDKT
+906 ETKIDSTTKK
-913 EKTDIIKYFTTAI
+913 EDIIKYFTKAI
-926 SPENMSKDELI
+926 SPDNMSKDELI

-963 KKNYYSGEKTDEFKS
+963 KKNYYSGEKTGEFKY

-984 GSKIEVYWKLTWW
+984 GSKIEVYWKSTWGW
-997 GGYYYYTDANGQEVR
+997 NGYYYYTDANGQEVR

-1017 VHYEEQRDDIGHLDL
+1017 VHSEEQRDDIGHLDL

-1041 PDKDDKVDQTDCVLV
+1041 PDEDGKVNQTDCVLV
-1056 SKNLKL
+1056 SKDLKL
-1062 EWNYDAGNLVNGKGN
+1062 EWNYDAGKLVNGKDN
-1077 QLVGLDSKISWD
+1077 QTVGLDSKISWD
-1089 DEGGEGNGHYEYDRG
+1089 DEGGEGSGHYEYDRG
-1104 TPNNCPDKSAYYKLT
+1104 NRNNNPDKSAYYKLT

-1134 LYQGQRGDYWTP
+1134 LYQGGYDGWYWV
-1146 GISAEDQAIN
+1146 SAEDQAIN
-1156 AYLKA
+1156 AYLEA

-1242 MISKLTQVSEGK
+1242 MISELTQVREGK

-1275 QDFANRLLELNK
+1275 QDFAKRLLELNK
-1287 QTTTHKTSES
+1287 QTTTTHKTGEG
-1297 ATAYGENTSGGFDGA
+1297 ATAYGENTSGDFDGT
-1312 YTQNKSETVTGS
+1312 YTQKKSETVEGS

-1330 YTTFTEVLKKLFTGS
+1330 YTTFTEVLKKIFSGS

-1358 YRTTDKVDTT
+1358 YRTTDKVNTT

-1379 AHVDYNYT
+1379 AHVGYNYT
-1387 SIETRTV
+1387 SIETRKV

-1401 VIVPPVTPPVDPDTP
+1401 VIVPPVTPPET
-1416 DGPVEDE
+1416 PVEDE
-1423 TPDEVMTPETPEL
+1423 TPDEVVMTPETPEL
-1436 PAVQDAAPDEVV
+1436 PPVQDATPDAPV
-1448 LPAEPE
+1448 LPSDAV
-1454 LPAVQDATALPQTG
+1454 LPAVQDALPQTG

-1491 SLKYKEK
+1491 SLRYKEK

>member
-23 PMAAHAVEGPDPAE
+23 PMAAHAVEGPDSVE
-37 DNAAPQAEPV
+37 DNAAPQAEP
-47 AESSTPAPVAEE
+47 APVEGKTAEGEVE
-59 GEKQEKVGEQEEF
+59 GKEEKQEEF
-72 FPPPVNEEAKSE
+72 TPPVNEEAKSE

-93 TKTDDIIIDYKPAEK
+93 TKTDDITIDYKPAEK
-108 PEEPGESGKDGE
+108 PEEPGKSGEDGK

-232 KGEEINLDDELGKDV
+232 KGEEINLDDELGKGV

-264 DKVEPAK
+264 DKVENSK
-271 DGNSKTLTLKKT
+271 DGNSKELTLKKT
-283 SPTEEKE
+283 SEPETKE
-290 MAAEDIAKLLDVP
+290 MSAEDVAKLLDVP
-303 EGGVEKKEE
+303 EDGVEKKEE
-312 LDEEGNPKTTYT
+312 LDEEGNPKTTYI
-324 LKKEEISTDEN
+324 LKKEETSTDEN

-344 YKITGNTVETTT
+344 YKVNGNTVTTTT

-365 KGTVDVNN
+365 KGTVDVDNK
-373 EDLTTEIEL
+373 DLTTKVEL

-425 NVDGKEYTYKVK
+425 TDANGKEYTYKVK
-437 KMEDS
+437 KTEDT
-442 KPLTNAQLAERLG
+442 KPLTNKQLADRLG

-462 NGVYYKGEKLT
+462 NGVYYKGEKLNL
-473 FDQMEAVRKTL
+473 DQMEAVRKTL

-505 SIESAKE
+505 SIKSAEE

-526 ARNAGINVETD
+526 AKKTGINVDSE

-562 GNVHTVTLRYNGA
+562 GNVHTVTLRYDGA
-575 TVSAPQPGTPDSSKD
+575 TVSAPQPGSSDPSKD

-647 GTTTYKKEDT
+647 GTTTYKKEET

-662 GTSTKITRTCTITE
+662 GTSTKITRTCTIAE
-676 SSASLSDTE
+676 SSASLTDTE
-685 KEEIAWAELLNQHP
+685 KEEIAWKELQ
-699 EYKNKDELKA
+699 NKTGKDKA
-709 AGYNINISSM
+709 TLLQEGYSIDIGSM

-725 CVEWTIDELS
+725 RVEWTIDTLS
-735 ESTKTDAKDLN
+735 ESTKTDTKDLN

-757 SIDEK
+757 SIDEN
-762 ARTITVDGKTY
+762 AGTITVDGNIY
-773 DKVTKTNDGYTC
+773 RNVTKTDDGYTC

-798 FTKQAGAPL
+798 FTKKAGAPL

-835 ATFTKGNETITVDY
+835 ATFTKGDETITVDY

-862 HTSSSVTDIIKDNKD
+862 HTSSSVTGIIKDDKD

-884 LWKQIQEIQSKLL
+884 LWKQIQEIQSKLQ
-897 PGEELWIGN
+897 PGEELRIG
-906 LEVTDKT
+906 ETKIDSTTKK
-913 EKTDIIKYFTTAI
+913 EDIIKYFTKAI

-946 AKNSTYVA
+946 AKSSTYVA

-963 KKNYYSGEKTDEFKS
+963 KKNYYSGEKTDEFKY

-984 GSKIEVYWKLTWW
+984 GSKIEVYWKSTWW
-997 GGYYYYTDANGQEVR
+997 GGYYYYTDATGQEVR

-1041 PDKDDKVDQTDCVLV
+1041 PDKDGKVDQTDCVLV

-1062 EWNYDAGNLVNGKGN
+1062 EWNYDAGNLVNGKDN
-1077 QLVGLDSKISWD
+1077 QTVGLDSKISWD
-1089 DEGGEGNGHYEYDRG
+1089 DEGGEGSGHYEYDRG
-1104 TPNNCPDKSAYYKLT
+1104 NRNNNPDKSAYYKLT

-1134 LYQGQRGDYWTP
+1134 LYQGQWGDYWNP
-1146 GISAEDQAIN
+1146 GISAEDEAIN

-1167 AASLTKKERDAIVGT
+1167 YRDLTTKERNAIVGT
-1182 YVVQIGTTGTN
+1182 YVVKIGTTGTN

-1214 MTRDANTC
+1214 MSRDANTC

-1242 MISKLTQVSEGK
+1242 MISELTQVREGK

-1275 QDFANRLLELNK
+1275 QDFAKRLLELNK
-1287 QTTTHKTSES
+1287 QTTTTHKTGEG
-1297 ATAYGENTSGGFDGA
+1297 ATAYGENTSGGFDGT
-1312 YTQNKSETVTGS
+1312 YTQKKSETVEGS

-1330 YTTFTEVLKKLFTGS
+1330 YTTFTEVLKKIFSGS
-1345 GSKEHDEGKVSYT
+1345 GSKEHDEGSVSYT
-1358 YRTTDKVDTT
+1358 HRTTDKVNTT

-1379 AHVDYNYT
+1379 AHVGYNYT

-1423 TPDEVMTPETPEL
+1423 TPDEVVTPETPEL
-1436 PAVQDAAPDEVV
+1436 PPVQDATPDAPV
-1448 LPAEPE
+1448 LPSDAV
-1454 LPAVQDATALPQTG
+1454 LPAVQDALPQTG

>member
-1 MTNKKLKLAAMSVA
+1 M
-15 LTACVAAQ
+15 
-23 PMAAHAVEGPDPAE
+23 
-37 DNAAPQAEPV
+37 
-47 AESSTPAPVAEE
+47 
-59 GEKQEKVGEQEEF
+59 
-72 FPPPVNEEAKSE
+72 NEEAKKDD
-84 EQAPAFGPG
+84 QAPAFGPG

-108 PEEPGESGKDGE
+108 PEEPGKSGEDGE
-120 TDGSEGSGETDETE
+120 ADGSEGSGETDETE

-232 KGEEINLDDELGKDV
+232 KGEEIDLNKELGEV

-253 DKDAKLGDYTV
+253 DKDATLGDYTV
-264 DKVEPAK
+264 KEVEPSE
-271 DGNSKTLTLKKT
+271 DGNSKELTLKKT

-303 EGGVEKKEE
+303 EGGVEKKT
-312 LDEEGNPKTTYT
+312 DDEGNTTYT
-324 LKKEEISTDEN
+324 LKKEETSTDEN
-335 GNTVTRVTY
+335 GNTVTRTTY
-344 YKITGNTVETTT
+344 YEITGTSVKTRT
-356 ETTLVLKVE
+356 ETTLKLKVE
-365 KGTVDVNN
+365 KGTETKKDQ
-373 EDLTTEIEL
+373 ELSTEAEL
-382 PSITAKNTDET
+382 PDSITVKNGKSELKVSKDILEKALDNGGTYTDTDKNITYTVT
-393 KTDVIEISSE
+393 KKEESST
-403 KLGEMLQDEYY
+403 KLSNE
-414 NNVTGEYVYTE
+414 
-425 NVDGKEYTYKVK
+425 
-437 KMEDS
+437 
-442 KPLTNAQLAERLG
+442 QLAKRLG
-455 EGFTGDD
+455 DGFTYNAADD
-462 NGVYYKGEKLT
+462 SISYKGEKLT
-473 FDQMEAVRKTL
+473 ISQNDVYRKLL
-484 SYTVEV
+484 SYDVTV
-490 TEVTKT
+490 TETIKNE
-496 PGQVEGGQE
+496 GQVEGGQA
-505 SIESAKE
+505 SIDKANND
-512 TAKLEAIKAALTDA
+512 AKLEAIKAALTDA
-526 ARNAGINVETD
+526 AKKTGINVDSE

-562 GNVHTVTLRYNGA
+562 GNVHTVTLRYDGA
-575 TVSAPQPGTPDSSKD
+575 TVSAPQPGSSDPSKD
-590 TETRKDV
+590 TETREDIKDYTV
-597 TDNVITGTA
+597 TGTA

-634 LDGWTIASKDPEK
+634 LEGWTFDGIDTEK
-647 GTTTYKKEDT
+647 GTTTYKKEET

-676 SSASLSDTE
+676 SSASLSDAE
-685 KEEIAWAELLNQHP
+685 KEEIAWKELQ
-699 EYKNKDELKA
+699 NKTGKDKA
-709 AGYNINISSM
+709 TLLQEGYSIDIGSM

-725 CVEWTIDELS
+725 RVEWTIDTLS
-735 ESTKTDAKDLN
+735 ESTKTDTKDLN

-757 SIDEK
+757 SIDEN
-762 ARTITVDGKTY
+762 AGTITVDGNIY
-773 DKVTKTNDGYTC
+773 RNVTKTDDGYTC

-798 FTKQAGAPL
+798 FTKKAGAPL

-835 ATFTKGNETITVDY
+835 ATFTKGDETITVDY

-862 HTSSSVTDIIKDNKD
+862 HTSSSVTGIIKDDKD

-884 LWKQIQEIQSKLL
+884 LWKQIQEIQSKLQ
-897 PGEELWIGN
+897 PGEELRIG
-906 LEVTDKT
+906 ETKIDSTTKK
-913 EKTDIIKYFTTAI
+913 EDIIKYFTKAI
-926 SPENMSKDELI
+926 SPDNMSKDELI

-963 KKNYYSGEKTDEFKS
+963 KKNYYSGEKTGEFKY

-984 GSKIEVYWKLTWW
+984 GSKIEVYWKSTWGW
-997 GGYYYYTDANGQEVR
+997 NGYYYYTDANGHEVR
-1012 VHSNT
+1012 VDSNT
-1017 VHYEEQRDDIGHLDL
+1017 VHSEEQRDDIGHLDL

-1041 PDKDDKVDQTDCVLV
+1041 PDEDGKVNQTDCVLV

-1062 EWNYDAGNLVNGKGN
+1062 EWNYDAGKLVNGKDN
-1077 QLVGLDSKISWD
+1077 QTVGLDSKISWD
-1089 DEGGEGNGHYEYDRG
+1089 DEGGEGDGHYEYDRG
-1104 TPNNCPDKSAYYKLT
+1104 NPNKNPDKSAYYKLT
-1119 GTVAYDPIKENGSIK
+1119 GTVAYDPIKDKDGSIK
-1134 LYQGQRGDYWTP
+1134 LYQGQWGDYWNP
-1146 GISAEDQAIN
+1146 GISAEDEAIN

-1167 AASLTKKERDAIVGT
+1167 YRDLTTKERNAIVGT
-1182 YVVQIGTTGTN
+1182 YVVKIGTTGTN

-1214 MTRDANTC
+1214 MSRDANTC

-1242 MISKLTQVSEGK
+1242 MISELTQVREGK

-1275 QDFANRLLELNK
+1275 QDFAKRLLELNK
-1287 QTTTHKTSES
+1287 QTTTTHKTGEG
-1297 ATAYGENTSGGFDGA
+1297 ATAYGENTSGDFDGT
-1312 YTQNKSETVTGS
+1312 YTQKKSETVEGS

-1330 YTTFTEVLKKLFTGS
+1330 YTTFTEVLKKIFSGS
-1345 GSKEHDEGKVSYT
+1345 GSKEHDEGSVSYT
-1358 YRTTDKVDTT
+1358 HRTTDKVNTT

-1379 AHVDYNYT
+1379 AHVGYNYT

-1401 VIVPPVTPPVDPDTP
+1401 VIVPPVTPPET
-1416 DGPVEDE
+1416 PVEDE
-1423 TPDEVMTPETPEL
+1423 TPDEVVTPETPEL
-1436 PAVQDAAPDEVV
+1436 PPVQDATPDAPV
-1448 LPAEPE
+1448 LPSDAV
-1454 LPAVQDATALPQTG
+1454 LPAVQDALPQTG

>member
-1 MTNKKLKLAAMSVA
+1 M
-15 LTACVAAQ
+15 
-23 PMAAHAVEGPDPAE
+23 
-37 DNAAPQAEPV
+37 
-47 AESSTPAPVAEE
+47 
-59 GEKQEKVGEQEEF
+59 
-72 FPPPVNEEAKSE
+72 NEEAKSE

-93 TKTDDIIIDYKPAEK
+93 TKTDDITIDYKPAAK
-108 PEEPGESGKDGE
+108 PEEPGE
-120 TDGSEGSGETDETE
+120 TDEPET
-134 NPDGT
+134 PGDT
-139 YVKGDVIDNSKKDEA
+139 HLKGDVIDNSKKDEV
-154 TGKDGKIG
+154 TGEDGKIG
-162 EATKEETPDSSSSTT
+162 TATKEETPDSSSSTT

-253 DKDAKLGDYTV
+253 DKDAKLGGYTV

-283 SPTEEKE
+283 SEPETKE
-290 MAAEDIAKLLDVP
+290 MSAEDVAKLLDVP
-303 EGGVEKKEE
+303 EGGVEKKT
-312 LDEEGNPKTTYT
+312 DDEGNTTYI
-324 LKKEEISTDEN
+324 LKKEETSTDEN
-335 GNTVTRVTY
+335 GNTVTRTTY
-344 YKITGNTVETTT
+344 YEITGNSVKTRT

-365 KGTVDVNN
+365 KGTETKKDQ
-373 EDLTTEIEL
+373 DLSTEAEL
-382 PSITAKNTDET
+382 PDSITVKNGKSELKVSKDILEKALDNGGTYTDTDKNITYTVT
-393 KTDVIEISSE
+393 KKEESST
-403 KLGEMLQDEYY
+403 KLSNE
-414 NNVTGEYVYTE
+414 
-425 NVDGKEYTYKVK
+425 
-437 KMEDS
+437 
-442 KPLTNAQLAERLG
+442 QLAKRLG
-455 EGFTGDD
+455 DGFTYNAADD
-462 NGVYYKGEKLT
+462 SISYKGEKLT
-473 FDQMEAVRKTL
+473 ISQNDVYRKLL
-484 SYTVEV
+484 SYDVTV
-490 TEVTKT
+490 TETIKNE
-496 PGQVEGGQE
+496 GQVEGGQA
-505 SIESAKE
+505 SIDKANND
-512 TAKLEAIKAALTDA
+512 AKLEAIKAALTDA
-526 ARNAGINVETD
+526 AKKTGINVDSE

-562 GNVHTVTLRYNGA
+562 GNVHTVTLCYDGA
-575 TVSAPQPGTPDSSKD
+575 TVSAPEPGSSDPSKN
-590 TETRKDV
+590 TETREDIKDYTV
-597 TDNVITGTA
+597 TGTA

-634 LDGWTIASKDPEK
+634 LEGWTFDGIDTEK
-647 GTTTYKKEDT
+647 GTTTYKKEET

-662 GTSTKITRTCTITE
+662 GTSTKITRTCTIKE
-676 SSASLSDTE
+676 SSASLTDAE
-685 KEEIAWAELLNQHP
+685 KEEIAWKELQ
-699 EYKNKDELKA
+699 NKTGKDKA
-709 AGYNINISSM
+709 TLLQEGYSIDIGSM

-725 CVEWTIDELS
+725 RVEWTIDELS
-735 ESTKTDAKDLN
+735 ESTKTDTKDLN

-757 SIDEK
+757 SIDEN
-762 ARTITVDGKTY
+762 AGTITVDGNIY
-773 DKVTKTNDGYTC
+773 RNVTKTDDGYTC

-798 FTKQAGAPL
+798 FTKKAGAPL

-835 ATFTKGNETITVDY
+835 ATFTKGDETITVDY

-862 HTSSSVTDIIKDNKD
+862 HTSSSVTGIIKDDKD

-884 LWKQIQEIQSKLL
+884 LWKQIQEIQSKLQ
-897 PGEELWIGN
+897 PGEELRIG
-906 LEVTDKT
+906 ETKIDSTTKK
-913 EKTDIIKYFTTAI
+913 EDIIKYFTKAI
-926 SPENMSKDELI
+926 SPDDMSKDELI

-946 AKNSTYVA
+946 AKSSTYVA

-963 KKNYYSGEKTDEFKS
+963 KKNYYSGEKTDEFKY

-984 GSKIEVYWKLTWW
+984 DSKIEVYWKWTWW

-1017 VHYEEQRDDIGHLDL
+1017 VHSEEQRDDIGHLDL

-1041 PDKDDKVDQTDCVLV
+1041 PDEDGKVNQTDCVLV

-1062 EWNYDAGNLVNGKGN
+1062 EWNYDAGKLVNGKDN
-1077 QLVGLDSKISWD
+1077 QTVGLDSKISWD
-1089 DEGGEGNGHYEYDRG
+1089 DEGGEGSGHYEYDRG
-1104 TPNNCPDKSAYYKLT
+1104 NRNNNPDKSAYYKLT
-1119 GTVAYDPIKENGSIK
+1119 GTVAYDPIKDKDGSIK
-1134 LYQGQRGDYWTP
+1134 LYQGQWGDYWNP
-1146 GISAEDQAIN
+1146 GISAEDEAIN

-1167 AASLTKKERDAIVGT
+1167 YRDLTTKERNAIVGT
-1182 YVVQIGTTGTN
+1182 YVVKIGTTGTN

-1214 MTRDANTC
+1214 MSRDANTC

-1254 VVGQT
+1254 VIGQT

-1275 QDFANRLLELNK
+1275 QDFAKRLLELNK
-1287 QTTTHKTSES
+1287 QTTTTHKTGEG
-1297 ATAYGENTSGGFDGA
+1297 ATAYGENTSGDFDGT
-1312 YTQNKSETVTGS
+1312 YTQKKSETVEAS
-1324 GTGKGH
+1324 GTGSGH
-1330 YTTFTEVLKKLFTGS
+1330 YTTFTEVLKKIFSGS

-1358 YRTTDKVDTT
+1358 YRTTDNVNTT
-1368 PVSKETVTTTD
+1368 PVSKETVTTTA

-1401 VIVPPVTPPVDPDTP
+1401 VIVPPVTPPET
-1416 DGPVEDE
+1416 PVEDE
-1423 TPDEVMTPETPEL
+1423 TPDEVVTPETPEL
-1436 PAVQDAAPDEVV
+1436 PPVQDATPDAPV
-1448 LPAEPE
+1448 LPSDAV
-1454 LPAVQDATALPQTG
+1454 LPAVQDALPQTG

>member
-1 MTNKKLKLAAMSVA
+1 M
-15 LTACVAAQ
+15 
-23 PMAAHAVEGPDPAE
+23 
-37 DNAAPQAEPV
+37 
-47 AESSTPAPVAEE
+47 
-59 GEKQEKVGEQEEF
+59 
-72 FPPPVNEEAKSE
+72 NEEAKKDD
-84 EQAPAFGPG
+84 QAPAFGPG

-108 PEEPGESGKDGE
+108 PEEPGKSGEDGE
-120 TDGSEGSGETDETE
+120 ADGSEGSGETDETE

-232 KGEEINLDDELGKDV
+232 KGEEIDLNKELGEV

-253 DKDAKLGDYTV
+253 DKDATLGDYTV
-264 DKVEPAK
+264 KEVEPSE
-271 DGNSKTLTLKKT
+271 DGNSKELTLKKT

-303 EGGVEKKEE
+303 EGGVEKKT
-312 LDEEGNPKTTYT
+312 DDEGNTTYT
-324 LKKEEISTDEN
+324 LKKEETSTDEN
-335 GNTVTRVTY
+335 GNTVTRTTY
-344 YKITGNTVETTT
+344 YEITGTSVKTRT
-356 ETTLVLKVE
+356 ETTLKLKVE
-365 KGTVDVNN
+365 KGTETKKDQ
-373 EDLTTEIEL
+373 DLSTEAEL
-382 PSITAKNTDET
+382 PDSITVKNGKSELKVSKDILEKALDNGGTYTDTDKNITYTVT
-393 KTDVIEISSE
+393 KKEESST
-403 KLGEMLQDEYY
+403 KLSNE
-414 NNVTGEYVYTE
+414 
-425 NVDGKEYTYKVK
+425 
-437 KMEDS
+437 
-442 KPLTNAQLAERLG
+442 QLAKRLG
-455 EGFTGDD
+455 DGFTYNAADD
-462 NGVYYKGEKLT
+462 SISYKGEKLT
-473 FDQMEAVRKTL
+473 ISQNDVYRKLL
-484 SYTVEV
+484 SYDVTV
-490 TEVTKT
+490 TETIKNE
-496 PGQVEGGQE
+496 GQVEGGQA
-505 SIESAKE
+505 SIDKANND
-512 TAKLEAIKAALTDA
+512 AKLEAIKAALTDA
-526 ARNAGINVETD
+526 AKKTGINVDSE

-562 GNVHTVTLRYNGA
+562 GNVHTVTLRYDGA
-575 TVSAPQPGTPDSSKD
+575 TVSAPQPGSSDPSKD
-590 TETRKDV
+590 TETREDIKDYTV
-597 TDNVITGTA
+597 TGTA

-634 LDGWTIASKDPEK
+634 LEGWTFDGIDTEK
-647 GTTTYKKEDT
+647 GTTTYKKEET

-676 SSASLSDTE
+676 SSASLSDAE
-685 KEEIAWAELLNQHP
+685 KEEIAWKELQ
-699 EYKNKDELKA
+699 NKTGKDKA
-709 AGYNINISSM
+709 TLLQEGYSIDIGSM

-725 CVEWTIDELS
+725 RVEWTIDTLS
-735 ESTKTDAKDLN
+735 ESTKTDTKDLN

-757 SIDEK
+757 SIDEN
-762 ARTITVDGKTY
+762 AGTITVDGNIY
-773 DKVTKTNDGYTC
+773 RNVTKTDDGYTC

-798 FTKQAGAPL
+798 FTKKAGAPL

-835 ATFTKGNETITVDY
+835 ATFTKGDETITVDY

-862 HTSSSVTDIIKDNKD
+862 HTSSSVTGIIKDDKD

-884 LWKQIQEIQSKLL
+884 LWKQIQEIQSKLQ
-897 PGEELWIGN
+897 PGEELRIG
-906 LEVTDKT
+906 ETKIDSTTKK
-913 EKTDIIKYFTTAI
+913 EDIIKYFTKAI
-926 SPENMSKDELI
+926 SPDNMSKDELI

-963 KKNYYSGEKTDEFKS
+963 KKNYYSGEKTGEFKY

-984 GSKIEVYWKLTWW
+984 GSKIEVYWKSTWGW
-997 GGYYYYTDANGQEVR
+997 NGYYYYTDANGHEVR
-1012 VHSNT
+1012 VDSNT
-1017 VHYEEQRDDIGHLDL
+1017 VHSEEQRDDIGHLDF

-1041 PDKDDKVDQTDCVLV
+1041 PDEDGKVNQTDCVLV

-1062 EWNYDAGNLVNGKGN
+1062 EWNYDAGKLVNGKDN
-1077 QLVGLDSKISWD
+1077 QTVGLDSKISWD
-1089 DEGGEGNGHYEYDRG
+1089 DEGGEGDGHYEYDRG
-1104 TPNNCPDKSAYYKLT
+1104 NPNKNPDKSAYYKLT
-1119 GTVAYDPIKENGSIK
+1119 GTVAYDPIKDKDGSIK
-1134 LYQGQRGDYWTP
+1134 LYQGQWGDYWNP
-1146 GISAEDQAIN
+1146 GISAEDEAIN

-1167 AASLTKKERDAIVGT
+1167 YRDLTTKERNAIVGT
-1182 YVVQIGTTGTN
+1182 YVVKIGTTGTN

-1214 MTRDANTC
+1214 MSRDANTC

-1242 MISKLTQVSEGK
+1242 MISELTQVREGK

-1275 QDFANRLLELNK
+1275 QDFAKRLLELNK
-1287 QTTTHKTSES
+1287 QTTTTHKTGEG
-1297 ATAYGENTSGGFDGA
+1297 ATAYGENTSGDFDGT
-1312 YTQNKSETVTGS
+1312 YTQKKSETVEGS

-1330 YTTFTEVLKKLFTGS
+1330 YTTFTEVLKKIFSGS
-1345 GSKEHDEGKVSYT
+1345 GSKEHDEGSVSYT
-1358 YRTTDKVDTT
+1358 HRTTDKVNTT

-1379 AHVDYNYT
+1379 AHVGYNYT

-1401 VIVPPVTPPVDPDTP
+1401 VIVPPVTPPET
-1416 DGPVEDE
+1416 PVEDE
-1423 TPDEVMTPETPEL
+1423 TPDEVVTPETPEL
-1436 PAVQDAAPDEVV
+1436 PPVQDATPDAPV
-1448 LPAEPE
+1448 LPSDAV
-1454 LPAVQDATALPQTG
+1454 LPAVQDALPQTG

>member
-1 MTNKKLKLAAMSVA
+1 M
-15 LTACVAAQ
+15 
-23 PMAAHAVEGPDPAE
+23 
-37 DNAAPQAEPV
+37 
-47 AESSTPAPVAEE
+47 
-59 GEKQEKVGEQEEF
+59 
-72 FPPPVNEEAKSE
+72 NEEAKSE

-93 TKTDDIIIDYKPAEK
+93 TKTDDITIDYKPAEK
-108 PEEPGESGKDGE
+108 PEQPGKSGEDGE

-207 TTGTETTTTTGTG
+207 TTGTQTTTTTGTG

-247 RPDWKT
+247 RPGWGT
-253 DKDAKLGDYTV
+253 GKDAKLGDYTV
-264 DKVEPAK
+264 DKVEPAE
-271 DGNSKTLTLKKT
+271 DGNSKELTLKKT
-283 SPTEEKE
+283 SEPETKE
-290 MAAEDIAKLLDVP
+290 MSAEDVAKLLDVP
-303 EGGVEKKEE
+303 EGGVEKKT
-312 LDEEGNPKTTYT
+312 DNEGNTTYT
-324 LKKEEISTDEN
+324 LKKEETSTDEN

-365 KGTVDVNN
+365 KGTVDVDDK
-373 EDLTTEIEL
+373 DLTTKVEL
-382 PSITAKNTDET
+382 PSIKDE
-393 KTDVIEISSE
+393 S
-403 KLGEMLQDEYY
+403 
-414 NNVTGEYVYTE
+414 
-425 NVDGKEYTYKVK
+425 GKEILSAKQLNDLLKDQKPGEDGTYKIEK
-437 KMEDS
+437 EANGKTYLYTITESTDQGTL
-442 KPLTNAQLAERLG
+442 LTNEQLADRLG
-455 EGFTGDD
+455 DGFTADD
-462 NGVYYKGEKLT
+462 NGVYYKGEKLNL
-473 FDQMEAVRKTL
+473 DQMEAVRKTL

-505 SIESAKE
+505 SIKSAEE

-526 ARNAGINVETD
+526 AKKTGINVDSE

-562 GNVHTVTLRYNGA
+562 GNVHTVTLRYDGA
-575 TVSAPQPGTPDSSKD
+575 TVSAPQPGSSDPSKD

-634 LDGWTIASKDPEK
+634 FDGWTIASKDPEK
-647 GTTTYKKEDT
+647 GTTTYKKEET

-725 CVEWTIDELS
+725 RVEWTIDELS

-773 DKVTKTNDGYTC
+773 DNVTKTNDGYTC

-807 TPEEIQTALAGQYSV
+807 TPDEIQTALAGQYSV

-835 ATFTKGNETITVDY
+835 ATFTKGDETITVDY

-862 HTSSSVTDIIKDNKD
+862 HTSSSVTGIIKDDKD

-884 LWKQIQEIQSKLL
+884 LWKQIQEIQSKLQ
-897 PGEELWIGN
+897 PGEELRIG
-906 LEVTDKT
+906 ETKIDSTTKK
-913 EKTDIIKYFTTAI
+913 EDIIKYFTKAI
-926 SPENMSKDELI
+926 SPDNMSKDELI

-963 KKNYYSGEKTDEFKS
+963 KKNYYSGEKTGEFKY

-984 GSKIEVYWKLTWW
+984 GSKIEVYWKWTLW

-1062 EWNYDAGNLVNGKGN
+1062 EWNYDAGNLVNGKDN
-1077 QLVGLDSKISWD
+1077 QPVGLDSKISWD
-1089 DEGGEGNGHYEYDRG
+1089 DEGGEGDGHYEYDRG

-1167 AASLTKKERDAIVGT
+1167 AVSLTKKERDAIVGT
-1182 YVVQIGTTGTN
+1182 YVVKIGTTDTN

-1202 YLKSS
+1202 YLKTS

-1330 YTTFTEVLKKLFTGS
+1330 YTTFTEVLKKLFSGKGETSYDTGS
-1345 GSKEHDEGKVSYT
+1345 VSYS
-1358 YRTTDKVDTT
+1358 YRTPDEVITSA
-1368 PVSKETVTTTD
+1368 VSKTTKTTTD

-1401 VIVPPVTPPVDPDTP
+1401 VIVPPVTPPET
-1416 DGPVEDE
+1416 PVEDE
-1423 TPDEVMTPETPEL
+1423 TPDEVVTPETPEL
-1436 PAVQDAAPDEVV
+1436 PPVQDAAPDDAAPETPV
-1448 LPAEPE
+1448 LPSDAV
-1454 LPAVQDATALPQTG
+1454 LPAVQDALPQTG

>member
-23 PMAAHAVEGPDPAE
+23 PMAAHAVEGPDSVE

-47 AESSTPAPVAEE
+47 AESPTPAPVAEE
-59 GEKQEKVGEQEEF
+59 GEKQEEAGEQEEF
-72 FPPPVNEEAKSE
+72 VPPVNDEAKKDD
-84 EQAPAFGPG
+84 QAPAFGPG
-93 TKTDDIIIDYKPAEK
+93 TKTDDITIDYKPAEK
-108 PEEPGESGKDGE
+108 PEEP
-120 TDGSEGSGETDETE
+120 GETDETE

-253 DKDAKLGDYTV
+253 DKDAKLGDYKV

-283 SPTEEKE
+283 SPTETKE
-290 MAAEDIAKLLDVP
+290 MSAEDVAKLLDVP
-303 EGGVEKKEE
+303 KDGVEKKEE

-324 LKKEEISTDEN
+324 LKKEETSTDEN

-344 YKITGNTVETTT
+344 YEITGNSVKTRT

-365 KGTVDVNN
+365 KGTVDVDNK
-373 EDLTTEIEL
+373 DLTTEIKL

-403 KLGEMLQDEYY
+403 KLGEMLKDDYY
-414 NNVTGEYVYTE
+414 NNDTGEYVYTE
-425 NVDGKEYTYKVK
+425 TDANGKEYTYKVK
-437 KMEDS
+437 KTEDT
-442 KPLTNAQLAERLG
+442 KQLTNEQLAERLG
-455 EGFTGDD
+455 EGFTSDAD
-462 NGVYYKGEKLT
+462 GVYYNGEKLN

-505 SIESAKE
+505 SIKSAEE

-562 GNVHTVTLRYNGA
+562 GNVHTVTLRYDGA
-575 TVSAPQPGTPDSSKD
+575 TVSAPQPGTPDSSKG

-606 YVTGSNTWT
+606 YVNGSNTWT

-623 YVKPGSGELPS
+623 YVKPGSGKLPS

-647 GTTTYKKEDT
+647 GTTTYKKEET

-725 CVEWTIDELS
+725 RVEWTIDELS

-762 ARTITVDGKTY
+762 AGTITVDGKTY

-862 HTSSSVTDIIKDNKD
+862 HTSSSVTDIIKDDKD

-884 LWKQIQEIQSKLL
+884 LWKQIQEIQSKLQ

-954 NKGSDYEET
+954 NAGSKYEET
-963 KKNYYSGEKTDEFKS
+963 KKNYYSGETE
-978 FSKAPD
+978 SKYYYQPWG
-984 GSKIEVYWKLTWW
+984 GSKIEVTPAGQPGW
-997 GGYYYYTDANGQEVR
+997 YYYTNDKGEKEYVPWWDVERQDTRN
-1012 VHSNT
+1012 
-1017 VHYEEQRDDIGHLDL
+1017 DIGHLDL

-1041 PDKDDKVDQTDCVLV
+1041 PDKDGKVDQTDCVLV
-1056 SKNLKL
+1056 SKDLKL

-1077 QLVGLDSKISWD
+1077 QTVGLDSKISWD
-1089 DEGGEGNGHYEYDRG
+1089 DEGGKGNGHYEYDRG
-1104 TPNNCPDKSAYYKLT
+1104 DPNNNPDKSAYYKLT
-1119 GTVAYDPIKENGSIK
+1119 GTVAYDPIKDKDGSIK

-1156 AYLKA
+1156 AYLEA
-1161 TGSSKT
+1161 TGSNKT
-1167 AASLTKKERDAIVGT
+1167 AKDLSPKERNAIVGT
-1182 YVVQIGTTGTN
+1182 YVVKIGTTGTN

-1202 YLKSS
+1202 YLKTS

-1275 QDFANRLLELNK
+1275 QDFANRLLELNQ
-1287 QTTTHKTSES
+1287 QTTTHKTSER

-1312 YTQNKSETVTGS
+1312 YTQDKSETVTGS

-1330 YTTFTEVLKKLFTGS
+1330 YTTFTEVLKKLFSGKGETSYDTGS
-1345 GSKEHDEGKVSYT
+1345 VSYS
-1358 YRTTDKVDTT
+1358 YRTTDKVNTT

-1423 TPDEVMTPETPEL
+1423 TPDEVVTPETPEL
-1436 PAVQDAAPDEVV
+1436 PLVQDATPDEVV

>member
-1 MTNKKLKLAAMSVA
+1 M
-15 LTACVAAQ
+15 
-23 PMAAHAVEGPDPAE
+23 
-37 DNAAPQAEPV
+37 
-47 AESSTPAPVAEE
+47 
-59 GEKQEKVGEQEEF
+59 
-72 FPPPVNEEAKSE
+72 NEEAKKDD
-84 EQAPAFGPG
+84 QAPAFGPG

-108 PEEPGESGKDGE
+108 PEEPGE
-120 TDGSEGSGETDETE
+120 TDEPET
-134 NPDGT
+134 PGDT
-139 YVKGDVIDNSKKDEA
+139 HLKGDVIDNSKKNEA

-162 EATKEETPDSSSSTT
+162 TATKEETPDSSSSTT

-232 KGEEINLDDELGKDV
+232 KGEGIDLNKELGEV

-264 DKVEPAK
+264 DKVENSK
-271 DGNSKTLTLKKT
+271 DGNSKELTLKKT

-303 EGGVEKKEE
+303 EDGVEKKT
-312 LDEEGNPKTTYT
+312 DDEGNTTYT
-324 LKKEEISTDEN
+324 LKKEETSTDEN

-344 YKITGNTVETTT
+344 YEITGNSVKTRT

-365 KGTVDVNN
+365 KGTVDVN
-373 EDLTTEIEL
+373 EKDLTTKVEL

-403 KLGEMLQDEYY
+403 KLGEMLKDEYY

-425 NVDGKEYTYKVK
+425 TVDGKEYTYKVK
-437 KMEDS
+437 KTEDTNS
-442 KPLTNAQLAERLG
+442 LTNDQLANRLG
-455 EGFTGDD
+455 DGFSVDADGD
-462 NGVYYKGEKLT
+462 VCYKGEKLT
-473 FDQMEAVRKTL
+473 FDQMKAVRKTL
-484 SYTVEV
+484 SYTVAV

-505 SIESAKE
+505 SIKSAEE

-526 ARNAGINVETD
+526 AKKTGINVDSE

-575 TVSAPQPGTPDSSKD
+575 TVSTDLGTPDSSKD
-590 TETRKDV
+590 TETREDVKDYTV
-597 TDNVITGTA
+597 TGTA

-615 ESGSLNGT
+615 ESDSLNGT

-647 GTTTYKKEDT
+647 GTTTYKKEET

-676 SSASLSDTE
+676 SSASLSDAE
-685 KEEIAWAELLNQHP
+685 KEEIAWKELQ
-699 EYKNKDELKA
+699 NKTGKDKA
-709 AGYNINISSM
+709 TLLQEGYSIDIGSM

-725 CVEWTIDELS
+725 RVEWTIDTLS
-735 ESTKTDAKDLN
+735 ESTKTDTKDLN

-757 SIDEK
+757 SIDEN
-762 ARTITVDGKTY
+762 AGTITVDGNIY
-773 DKVTKTNDGYTC
+773 RNVTKTDDGYTC

-798 FTKQAGAPL
+798 FTKKAGAPL

-835 ATFTKGNETITVDY
+835 ATFTKGDETITVDY

-862 HTSSSVTDIIKDNKD
+862 HTSSSVTGIIKDDKD

-884 LWKQIQEIQSKLL
+884 LWKQIQEIQSKLQ
-897 PGEELWIGN
+897 PGEELRIG
-906 LEVTDKT
+906 ETKIDSTTKK
-913 EKTDIIKYFTTAI
+913 EDIIKYFTKAI

-946 AKNSTYVA
+946 AKSSTYVA

-963 KKNYYSGEKTDEFKS
+963 KKNYYSGEKTDEFKY

-984 GSKIEVYWKLTWW
+984 GSKIEVYWKWTRW

-1017 VHYEEQRDDIGHLDL
+1017 VHSEEQRDDIGHLDL

-1041 PDKDDKVDQTDCVLV
+1041 PDKDGKVDQTDCVLV
-1056 SKNLKL
+1056 SKDLKL

-1077 QLVGLDSKISWD
+1077 QTVGLDSKISWD
-1089 DEGGEGNGHYEYDRG
+1089 DEGGEGDGHYEYDRG
-1104 TPNNCPDKSAYYKLT
+1104 NPNKNPDKSAYYKLT
-1119 GTVAYDPIKENGSIK
+1119 GTVAYDPIKDKDGSIK
-1134 LYQGQRGDYWTP
+1134 LYQGQWGDYWNP
-1146 GISAEDQAIN
+1146 GISAEDEAIN

-1167 AASLTKKERDAIVGT
+1167 YRDLTTKERNAIVGT
-1182 YVVQIGTTGTN
+1182 YVVKIGTTGTN

-1214 MTRDANTC
+1214 MSRDANTC

-1242 MISKLTQVSEGK
+1242 MISELTQVREGK

-1275 QDFANRLLELNK
+1275 QDFAKRLLELNK
-1287 QTTTHKTSES
+1287 QTTTTHKTGEG
-1297 ATAYGENTSGGFDGA
+1297 ATAYGENTSGDFDGT
-1312 YTQNKSETVTGS
+1312 YTQKKSETVEGS

-1330 YTTFTEVLKKLFTGS
+1330 YTTFTEVLKKIFSGS

-1358 YRTTDKVDTT
+1358 HRTTDADKLKTSA
-1368 PVSKETVTTTD
+1368 VSKTTTTVTD
-1379 AHVDYNYT
+1379 AHVEYDYT
-1387 SIETRTV
+1387 TIETRKV
-1394 TVNGEET
+1394 TVSGEET
-1401 VIVPPVTPPVDPDTP
+1401 VIVPPVTPPET
-1416 DGPVEDE
+1416 PVEDE
-1423 TPDEVMTPETPEL
+1423 TPDEVVTPETPEL
-1436 PAVQDAAPDEVV
+1436 PPVQDATPDTPV
-1448 LPAEPE
+1448 LPSDAV
-1454 LPAVQDATALPQTG
+1454 LPAVQDALPQTG

-1481 MLLTIAGAFA
+1481 ILLTIAGAFA

>member
-1 MTNKKLKLAAMSVA
+1 MLWK
-15 LTACVAAQ
+15 
-23 PMAAHAVEGPDPAE
+23 
-37 DNAAPQAEPV
+37 APTLPRI
-47 AESSTPAPVAEE
+47 TLPRRPNPPLW
-59 GEKQEKVGEQEEF
+59 KVRPQKARSRAKRASRRS

-93 TKTDDIIIDYKPAEK
+93 TKTDDITIDYKPAEK
-108 PEEPGESGKDGE
+108 PEQPGKSGEDGE
-120 TDGSEGSGETDETE
+120 ADGSEGSGETDETE

-162 EATKEETPDSSSSTT
+162 TATKEETPDSSSSTT

-232 KGEEINLDDELGKDV
+232 KGEEIDLDDELGKDV

-253 DKDAKLGDYTV
+253 DKDAKLGGYTV

-283 SPTEEKE
+283 SEPETKE
-290 MAAEDIAKLLDVP
+290 MSAEDVAKLLDVP
-303 EGGVEKKEE
+303 EDGVEKKTD
-312 LDEEGNPKTTYT
+312 DEGKTTYI
-324 LKKEEISTDEN
+324 LKKEETSTDEN

-356 ETTLVLKVE
+356 ETTLKLKVE
-365 KGTVDVNN
+365 KGTVDVD
-373 EDLTTEIEL
+373 EKDLTTEIEL

-403 KLGEMLQDEYY
+403 KLGEMLKDEYY
-414 NNVTGEYVYTE
+414 NNDTGEYVYTE
-425 NVDGKEYTYKVK
+425 TDANGKEYTYKVK
-437 KMEDS
+437 KTEDT
-442 KPLTNAQLAERLG
+442 KPLTNKQLADRLG

-462 NGVYYKGEKLT
+462 NGVYYKGEKLNL
-473 FDQMEAVRKTL
+473 DQMEAVRKTL

-505 SIESAKE
+505 SIKSAEE

-526 ARNAGINVETD
+526 AKKTGINVDSE

-562 GNVHTVTLRYNGA
+562 GNVHTVTLRYDGA
-575 TVSAPQPGTPDSSKD
+575 TVSAPQPGSSDPSKD

-634 LDGWTIASKDPEK
+634 FDGWTIASKDPEK
-647 GTTTYKKEDT
+647 GTTTYKKEET

-725 CVEWTIDELS
+725 RVEWTIDTLS
-735 ESTKTDAKDLN
+735 ESTKTDTKDLN

-757 SIDEK
+757 SIDEN
-762 ARTITVDGKTY
+762 AGTITVDGNIY
-773 DKVTKTNDGYTC
+773 RNVTKTDDGYTC

-897 PGEELWIGN
+897 PGEELWIG
-906 LEVTDKT
+906 KT
-913 EKTDIIKYFTTAI
+913 KIDSTTKKEDIIKYFTKAI

-984 GSKIEVYWKLTWW
+984 GSKIEVYWKSTWLW
-997 GGYYYYTDANGQEVR
+997 YGYYYYTDANGQEVR
-1012 VHSNT
+1012 VDNNT
-1017 VHYEEQRDDIGHLDL
+1017 VHSEEQRDDIGHLDL

-1041 PDKDDKVDQTDCVLV
+1041 PDEDGKVDQTDCVLV

-1077 QLVGLDSKISWD
+1077 QPVGLDSKISWD
-1089 DEGGEGNGHYEYDRG
+1089 DEGGKGDGHYEYDRG
-1104 TPNNCPDKSAYYKLT
+1104 NSNNCPDKSAYYKLT

-1146 GISAEDQAIN
+1146 GISAEDEAIN

-1161 TGSSKT
+1161 TGSNKT

-1242 MISKLTQVSEGK
+1242 MISELTQVSEGK

-1275 QDFANRLLELNK
+1275 QDFAKRLLELNK
-1287 QTTTHKTSES
+1287 QTTTTHKTGEG
-1297 ATAYGENTSGGFDGA
+1297 ATAYGENTSGDFDGT
-1312 YTQNKSETVTGS
+1312 YTQKKSETVEGS

-1330 YTTFTEVLKKLFTGS
+1330 YTTFTEVLKKIFSGS
-1345 GSKEHDEGKVSYT
+1345 GSKEHDEGSVSYT
-1358 YRTTDKVDTT
+1358 HRTTDKVNTT

-1379 AHVDYNYT
+1379 AHVGYNYT

-1401 VIVPPVTPPVDPDTP
+1401 VIVPPVTPPET
-1416 DGPVEDE
+1416 PVEDE
-1423 TPDEVMTPETPEL
+1423 TPDEVVTPETPKLPPVQDATPDAPVLPSDAVL
-1436 PAVQDAAPDEVV
+1436 PAVQD
-1448 LPAEPE
+1448 
-1454 LPAVQDATALPQTG
+1454 ALPQTG

>member
-23 PMAAHAVEGPDPAE
+23 PMAAHAVEGPDSVE
-37 DNAAPQAEPV
+37 DSAAPQAEP
-47 AESSTPAPVAEE
+47 APVEGKTAEGEVE
-59 GEKQEKVGEQEEF
+59 GEEEKQEEF
-72 FPPPVNEEAKSE
+72 VPPVNDEAKKDD
-84 EQAPAFGPG
+84 QAPAFGPG

-108 PEEPGESGKDGE
+108 PEEP
-120 TDGSEGSGETDETE
+120 GETDETE

-182 AEVKKGDPVVGK
+182 AEVKKGESVVGK

-207 TTGTETTTTTGTG
+207 TTGTQTTTTTGTG
-220 KADSSTTITDTK
+220 KADSETTITDTE
-232 KGEEINLDDELGKDV
+232 KGDKIDLNKELKNKDGEV
-247 RPDWKT
+247 DKPTWETKT
-253 DKDAKLGDYTV
+253 DDKLGDYTV
-264 DKVEPAK
+264 KEVEDTKGDP
-271 DGNSKTLTLKKT
+271 NSKTLTLKKT
-283 SPTEEKE
+283 SEPETKK
-290 MAAEDIAKLLDVP
+290 MSAEDVAKLLDVP
-303 EGGVEKKEE
+303 EGGVEKKT
-312 LDEEGNPKTTYT
+312 DDEGNTTYT
-324 LKKEEISTDEN
+324 LKKEETSTDEN

-356 ETTLVLKVE
+356 ETTLKLKVE
-365 KGTVDVNN
+365 KGTETKKDQ
-373 EDLTTEIEL
+373 DLSTEAEL
-382 PSITAKNTDET
+382 PDSITVKNGKSELKVSKDILEKALDNGGTYTDTDKNITYTVT
-393 KTDVIEISSE
+393 KKEESST
-403 KLGEMLQDEYY
+403 KLSNE
-414 NNVTGEYVYTE
+414 
-425 NVDGKEYTYKVK
+425 
-437 KMEDS
+437 
-442 KPLTNAQLAERLG
+442 QLAKRLG
-455 EGFTGDD
+455 DGFTYNAADD
-462 NGVYYKGEKLT
+462 SISYKGEKLT
-473 FDQMEAVRKTL
+473 ISQNDVYRKLL
-484 SYTVEV
+484 SYDVTV
-490 TEVTKT
+490 TETIKNE
-496 PGQVEGGQE
+496 GQVEGGQA
-505 SIESAKE
+505 SIDKANND
-512 TAKLEAIKAALTDA
+512 AKLEAIKAALTDA
-526 ARNAGINVETD
+526 AKKTGINVDSE

-562 GNVHTVTLRYNGA
+562 GNVHTVTLCYDGA
-575 TVSAPQPGTPDSSKD
+575 TVSAPEPSSSDPSKN
-590 TETRKDV
+590 TETREDIKDYTV
-597 TDNVITGTA
+597 TGTA

-647 GTTTYKKEDT
+647 GTTTYKKEET

-676 SSASLSDTE
+676 SSASLSDAE
-685 KEEIAWAELLNQHP
+685 KADIAWAELLKQHP
-699 EYKNKDELKA
+699 EYKNEDELKA
-709 AGYNINISSM
+709 AGYNIDIGSM

-725 CVEWTIDELS
+725 RVEWTIGTLS
-735 ESTKTDAKDLN
+735 ESTKTDTKDLN

-822 SADSIRLN
+822 PADSIRLN

-835 ATFTKGNETITVDY
+835 ATFTKGDETITVDY

-946 AKNSTYVA
+946 AKSSTYVA

-984 GSKIEVYWKLTWW
+984 GSKIEVYWKSTWW

-1077 QLVGLDSKISWD
+1077 QPVGLDSKISWD
-1089 DEGGEGNGHYEYDRG
+1089 DEGGEGDGHYEYDRG
-1104 TPNNCPDKSAYYKLT
+1104 NPNNCPDKSAYYKLT

-1156 AYLKA
+1156 AYLEA
-1161 TGSSKT
+1161 TGSNKT
-1167 AASLTKKERDAIVGT
+1167 AKDLSPKERNAIVGT
-1182 YVVQIGTTGTN
+1182 YVVKIGTTGTN

-1202 YLKSS
+1202 YRKTS

-1287 QTTTHKTSES
+1287 QTTTHKTSER

-1330 YTTFTEVLKKLFTGS
+1330 YTTFTEVLKKFFTGS

-1394 TVNGEET
+1394 TVDGEET

-1423 TPDEVMTPETPEL
+1423 TPDEVVTPETPEL
-1436 PAVQDAAPDEVV
+1436 PPVQDATPDDAAPETPV
-1448 LPAEPE
+1448 LPSDAV
-1454 LPAVQDATALPQTG
+1454 LPAVQDALPQTG

>member
-1 MTNKKLKLAAMSVA
+1 M
-15 LTACVAAQ
+15 
-23 PMAAHAVEGPDPAE
+23 
-37 DNAAPQAEPV
+37 
-47 AESSTPAPVAEE
+47 
-59 GEKQEKVGEQEEF
+59 
-72 FPPPVNEEAKSE
+72 NEEAKKDD
-84 EQAPAFGPG
+84 QAPAFGPG
-93 TKTDDIIIDYKPAEK
+93 TKTDDITIDYKPAEK
-108 PEEPGESGKDGE
+108 PEEP
-120 TDGSEGSGETDETE
+120 GETDETE

-232 KGEEINLDDELGKDV
+232 KGEEINLDDELGQDV

-253 DKDAKLGDYTV
+253 DKDAKLGGYTV
-264 DKVEPAK
+264 DKVEPAE
-271 DGNSKTLTLKKT
+271 DGNSKELTLKKT
-283 SPTEEKE
+283 SEPETKE
-290 MAAEDIAKLLDVP
+290 MSAEDVAKLLDVP
-303 EGGVEKKEE
+303 EGGVEKKT
-312 LDEEGNPKTTYT
+312 DDEGNTTYT
-324 LKKEEISTDEN
+324 LKKEETSTDEN

-344 YKITGNTVETTT
+344 YEITGNSVKTTT

-365 KGTVDVNN
+365 KGTVDVDDK
-373 EDLTTEIEL
+373 DLTTKVEL

-403 KLGEMLQDEYY
+403 KLGEMLKDEYY

-437 KMEDS
+437 KTENT
-442 KPLTNAQLAERLG
+442 KPLTHAQLADRLG

-462 NGVYYKGEKLT
+462 NGVYYKGEKLNL
-473 FDQMEAVRKTL
+473 DQMEAVRKTL

-505 SIESAKE
+505 SIKSAEE

-526 ARNAGINVETD
+526 AKKTGINVDSE

-575 TVSAPQPGTPDSSKD
+575 TVSTDLGTPDSSKD
-590 TETRKDV
+590 TETREDVKDYTV
-597 TDNVITGTA
+597 TGTA

-615 ESGSLNGT
+615 ESDSLNGT
-623 YVKPGSGELPS
+623 YVKPGSGKLPS

-647 GTTTYKKEDT
+647 GTTTYKKEET

-676 SSASLSDTE
+676 SSASLTDAE
-685 KEEIAWAELLNQHP
+685 KEEIAWKELQ
-699 EYKNKDELKA
+699 NKSGKDKA
-709 AGYNINISSM
+709 TLLQEGYSIDIGSM

-725 CVEWTIDELS
+725 RVEWTIDTLS
-735 ESTKTDAKDLN
+735 ESTKTDTKDLN

-757 SIDEK
+757 SIDEN
-762 ARTITVDGKTY
+762 AGTITVDGNIY
-773 DKVTKTNDGYTC
+773 RNVTKTDDGYTC

-807 TPEEIQTALAGQYSV
+807 TPDEIQTALAGQYSV

-835 ATFTKGNETITVDY
+835 ATFTKGDETITVDY

-862 HTSSSVTDIIKDNKD
+862 HTSSSVTGIIKDDKD
-877 LEKAYDE
+877 LEKAYDA
-884 LWKQIQEIQSKLL
+884 LWKQIQEIQSKLQ
-897 PGEELWIGN
+897 PGEELRIG
-906 LEVTDKT
+906 ETKIDSTTKK
-913 EKTDIIKYFTTAI
+913 EDIIKYFTKAI
-926 SPENMSKDELI
+926 SPDNMSKDELI

-963 KKNYYSGEKTDEFKS
+963 KKNYYSGEKTGEFKY

-984 GSKIEVYWKLTWW
+984 GSKIEVYWKSTWGW
-997 GGYYYYTDANGQEVR
+997 NGYYYYTDANGQEVR

-1017 VHYEEQRDDIGHLDL
+1017 VHSEEQRDDIGHLDL

-1041 PDKDDKVDQTDCVLV
+1041 PDEDGKVNQTDCVLV

-1062 EWNYDAGNLVNGKGN
+1062 EWNYDAGKLVNGKDN
-1077 QLVGLDSKISWD
+1077 QTVGLDSKISWD
-1089 DEGGEGNGHYEYDRG
+1089 DEGGEGSGHYEYDRG
-1104 TPNNCPDKSAYYKLT
+1104 NRNNNPDKSAYYKLT

-1134 LYQGQRGDYWTP
+1134 LYQGQWGDYWNP
-1146 GISAEDQAIN
+1146 GISAEDEAIN

-1167 AASLTKKERDAIVGT
+1167 YRDLTTKERNAIVGT
-1182 YVVQIGTTGTN
+1182 YVVKIGTTGTN

-1214 MTRDANTC
+1214 MSRDANTC

-1242 MISKLTQVSEGK
+1242 MISELTQVSEGK
-1254 VVGQT
+1254 VIGQT

-1275 QDFANRLLELNK
+1275 QDFAKRLLELNK
-1287 QTTTHKTSES
+1287 QTTTTHKTGEG
-1297 ATAYGENTSGGFDGA
+1297 ATAYGENTSGDFDGT
-1312 YTQNKSETVTGS
+1312 YTQKKSETVEAS
-1324 GTGKGH
+1324 GTGSGH
-1330 YTTFTEVLKKLFTGS
+1330 YTTFTEVLKKIFSGS
-1345 GSKEHDEGKVSYT
+1345 GSKEHDEGSVSYT
-1358 YRTTDKVDTT
+1358 HRTTDNVNTT

-1387 SIETRTV
+1387 SIETRKV
-1394 TVNGEET
+1394 TVSGEET
-1401 VIVPPVTPPVDPDTP
+1401 VIVPPVDPDTP

-1423 TPDEVMTPETPEL
+1423 IPDEVVTPEAPELPPVQDATPDAPVLPSDAVL
-1436 PAVQDAAPDEVV
+1436 PAVQD
-1448 LPAEPE
+1448 
-1454 LPAVQDATALPQTG
+1454 ALPQTG

>member
-37 DNAAPQAEPV
+37 DNAAPQAEP
-47 AESSTPAPVAEE
+47 APVEGKTAEGEVE
-59 GEKQEKVGEQEEF
+59 GEEEKQEEF
-72 FPPPVNEEAKSE
+72 VPPVNDEAKKDD
-84 EQAPAFGPG
+84 QAPAFGPG
-93 TKTDDIIIDYKPAEK
+93 TNTDDIIIDYKPAEK
-108 PEEPGESGKDGE
+108 PDESGE
-120 TDGSEGSGETDETE
+120 SGETDETE

-207 TTGTETTTTTGTG
+207 TTGTETTTTTGIG

-253 DKDAKLGDYTV
+253 DKDAKLGGYTV

-271 DGNSKTLTLKKT
+271 DGNSKELTLKKT
-283 SPTEEKE
+283 ENAEKE

-303 EGGVEKKEE
+303 EGGVEKKT
-312 LDEEGNPKTTYT
+312 DDEGNTTYT
-324 LKKEEISTDEN
+324 LKKEETSTDEN

-344 YKITGNTVETTT
+344 YEITGNSVKTRT

-365 KGTVDVNN
+365 KGTVDVDDK
-373 EDLTTEIEL
+373 DLTTEIKL
-382 PSITAKNTDET
+382 PSITAKNTDKA

-403 KLGEMLQDEYY
+403 KLGEMLKDEYY
-414 NNVTGEYVYTE
+414 NNDTGEYVYTE
-425 NVDGKEYTYKVK
+425 TDANGKEYTYKVK
-437 KMEDS
+437 KTEDT
-442 KPLTNAQLAERLG
+442 KQLTNEQLAARLG
-455 EGFTGDD
+455 EGFSVDADGD
-462 NGVYYKGEKLT
+462 VCYKGEKLT
-473 FDQMEAVRKTL
+473 FDQKEAVRKTL

-505 SIESAKE
+505 SIKSAAE

-526 ARNAGINVETD
+526 AKKTGINVDSE

-562 GNVHTVTLRYNGA
+562 GNVHTVTLCYDGA
-575 TVSAPQPGTPDSSKD
+575 TVSAPEPSSSDPSKNTEAREDIKD
-590 TETRKDV
+590 YTV
-597 TDNVITGTA
+597 TGTA

-634 LDGWTIASKDPEK
+634 LEGWTFDGIDTEK
-647 GTTTYKKEDT
+647 GTTTYKKEET

-676 SSASLSDTE
+676 SSAPLSDAE
-685 KEEIAWAELLNQHP
+685 KADIAWAELLKQHP
-699 EYKNKDELKA
+699 EYKNEDELKA
-709 AGYNINISSM
+709 AGYNIDIGSM

-725 CVEWTIDELS
+725 RVEWTIGTLS

-762 ARTITVDGKTY
+762 AGTITVDGDIY
-773 DKVTKTNDGYTC
+773 RNVTKTNDGYTC

-822 SADSIRLN
+822 PADSIRLN

-835 ATFTKGNETITVDY
+835 ATFTKGDETITVDY

-946 AKNSTYVA
+946 AKSSTYVA

-984 GSKIEVYWKLTWW
+984 GSKIEVYWKWTLW

-1077 QLVGLDSKISWD
+1077 QPVGLDSKISWD
-1089 DEGGEGNGHYEYDRG
+1089 DEGGKGDGHYEYDRG
-1104 TPNNCPDKSAYYKLT
+1104 DSNNNPDKSAYYKLT
-1119 GTVAYDPIKENGSIK
+1119 GTVAYDPIKDKDGSIK

-1156 AYLKA
+1156 CLP
-1161 TGSSKT
+1161 G
-1167 AASLTKKERDAIVGT
+1167 GNW
-1182 YVVQIGTTGTN
+1182 Q
-1193 STGESGYQV
+1193 Q
-1202 YLKSS
+1202 
-1207 ELTAYGY
+1207 
-1214 MTRDANTC
+1214 
-1222 INSTYKRQDGTWGY
+1222 QDGQG
-1236 VGGYDL
+1236 L
-1242 MISKLTQVSEGK
+1242 
-1254 VVGQT
+1254 
-1259 ESTIKTITAP
+1259 
-1269 LSIRSS
+1269 
-1275 QDFANRLLELNK
+1275 
-1287 QTTTHKTSES
+1287 
-1297 ATAYGENTSGGFDGA
+1297 
-1312 YTQNKSETVTGS
+1312 
-1324 GTGKGH
+1324 
-1330 YTTFTEVLKKLFTGS
+1330 
-1345 GSKEHDEGKVSYT
+1345 
-1358 YRTTDKVDTT
+1358 
-1368 PVSKETVTTTD
+1368 
-1379 AHVDYNYT
+1379 
-1387 SIETRTV
+1387 
-1394 TVNGEET
+1394 
-1401 VIVPPVTPPVDPDTP
+1401 VPERAQCHRRHLRC
-1416 DGPVEDE
+1416 EDWHHWH
-1423 TPDEVMTPETPEL
+1423 
-1436 PAVQDAAPDEVV
+1436 Q
-1448 LPAEPE
+1448 
-1454 LPAVQDATALPQTG
+1454 Q
-1468 VNWMAALGMAFSG
+1468 
-1481 MLLTIAGAFA
+1481 
-1491 SLKYKEK
+1491 
-1498 H
+1498 HR

>member
-23 PMAAHAVEGPDPAE
+23 PMAAHAVEGPDSVE
-37 DNAAPQAEPV
+37 DNAAPQAEP
-47 AESSTPAPVAEE
+47 APV
-59 GEKQEKVGEQEEF
+59 
-72 FPPPVNEEAKSE
+72 EAKSE

-207 TTGTETTTTTGTG
+207 TTGTQTTTTTGTG

-253 DKDAKLGDYTV
+253 DKDAKLGGYTV
-264 DKVEPAK
+264 DKVEPAE

-283 SPTEEKE
+283 SDSETKE
-290 MAAEDIAKLLDVP
+290 MSAEDVAKLLDVP

-324 LKKEEISTDEN
+324 LKKEETSTGEN

-344 YKITGNTVETTT
+344 YEITGNSVKTTT
-356 ETTLVLKVE
+356 ETTLKLKVE
-365 KGTVDVNN
+365 KGTETKKDQ
-373 EDLTTEIEL
+373 DLSTEAEL
-382 PSITAKNTDET
+382 PDSITVKNGKSELKVSKDILEKALDNGGTYTDTDKNITYTVT
-393 KTDVIEISSE
+393 KKEESST
-403 KLGEMLQDEYY
+403 KLSNE
-414 NNVTGEYVYTE
+414 
-425 NVDGKEYTYKVK
+425 
-437 KMEDS
+437 
-442 KPLTNAQLAERLG
+442 QLAKRLG
-455 EGFTGDD
+455 DGFTYNAADD
-462 NGVYYKGEKLT
+462 SISYKGEKLT
-473 FDQMEAVRKTL
+473 ISQNDVYRKLL
-484 SYTVEV
+484 SYDVTV
-490 TEVTKT
+490 TETIKNE
-496 PGQVEGGQE
+496 GQVEGGQA
-505 SIESAKE
+505 SIDKANND
-512 TAKLEAIKAALTDA
+512 AKLEAIKAALTDA
-526 ARNAGINVETD
+526 AKKTGINVDSE

-562 GNVHTVTLRYNGA
+562 GNVHTVTLCYDGA
-575 TVSAPQPGTPDSSKD
+575 TVSAPEPGSSDPSKN
-590 TETRKDV
+590 TETREDIKDYTV
-597 TDNVITGTA
+597 TGTA

-634 LDGWTIASKDPEK
+634 LEGWTFDGIDTEK
-647 GTTTYKKEDT
+647 GTTTYKKEET

-676 SSASLSDTE
+676 SSASLSDAE
-685 KEEIAWAELLNQHP
+685 KEEIAWKELQ
-699 EYKNKDELKA
+699 NKTGKDKA
-709 AGYNINISSM
+709 TLLQEGYSIDIGSM

-725 CVEWTIDELS
+725 RVEWTIDTLS
-735 ESTKTDAKDLN
+735 ESTKTDTKDLN

-757 SIDEK
+757 SIDEN
-762 ARTITVDGKTY
+762 AGTITVDGNIY
-773 DKVTKTNDGYTC
+773 RNVTKTDDGYTC

-798 FTKQAGAPL
+798 FTKKAGAPL

-835 ATFTKGNETITVDY
+835 ATFTKGDETITLDY

-862 HTSSSVTDIIKDNKD
+862 HTSSSVTGIIKDDKD

-884 LWKQIQEIQSKLL
+884 LWKQIQEIQSKLQ
-897 PGEELWIGN
+897 PGEELRIG
-906 LEVTDKT
+906 ETKIDSTTKK
-913 EKTDIIKYFTTAI
+913 EDIIKYFTKAI
-926 SPENMSKDELI
+926 SPDNMSKDELI

-963 KKNYYSGEKTDEFKS
+963 KKNYYSGEKTDEFKY

-984 GSKIEVYWKLTWW
+984 GSKIEVYWKWTRW

-1017 VHYEEQRDDIGHLDL
+1017 VHSEEQRDDIGHLDL

-1041 PDKDDKVDQTDCVLV
+1041 PDKDGKVDQTDCVLV
-1056 SKNLKL
+1056 SKDLKL
-1062 EWNYDAGNLVNGKGN
+1062 EWNYNAGDLVNGKGN
-1077 QLVGLDSKISWD
+1077 QTVGLDSKISWD
-1089 DEGGEGNGHYEYDRG
+1089 DEGGEGSGHYEYDRG
-1104 TPNNCPDKSAYYKLT
+1104 NRNNNPDKSAYYKLT
-1119 GTVAYDPIKENGSIK
+1119 GTVAYDPIKDKDGSIK
-1134 LYQGQRGDYWTP
+1134 LYQGGYDGWYWV
-1146 GISAEDQAIN
+1146 SAEDQAIN
-1156 AYLKA
+1156 AYLEA

-1167 AASLTKKERDAIVGT
+1167 AASLTKKERNAIVGT
-1182 YVVQIGTTGTN
+1182 YVVKIGTTDTN
-1193 STGESGYQV
+1193 STGEGGYQV
-1202 YLKSS
+1202 YLKTS

-1214 MTRDANTC
+1214 MSRDANTC

-1254 VVGQT
+1254 VIGQT

-1287 QTTTHKTSES
+1287 QTTTHKTGES
-1297 ATAYGENTSGGFDGA
+1297 ATAYGENTSGDFDGT
-1312 YTQNKSETVTGS
+1312 YTQKKSETVEGS

-1330 YTTFTEVLKKLFTGS
+1330 YTTFTEVLKKIFSGS

-1358 YRTTDKVDTT
+1358 HRTTDKVNTT
-1368 PVSKETVTTTD
+1368 PVSKETVTTTA

-1423 TPDEVMTPETPEL
+1423 TPDEVVVTPETPEL
-1436 PAVQDAAPDEVV
+1436 PPVQDATPDDAAPETPV
-1448 LPAEPE
+1448 LPSDVV

>member
-1 MTNKKLKLAAMSVA
+1 M
-15 LTACVAAQ
+15 
-23 PMAAHAVEGPDPAE
+23 
-37 DNAAPQAEPV
+37 
-47 AESSTPAPVAEE
+47 
-59 GEKQEKVGEQEEF
+59 
-72 FPPPVNEEAKSE
+72 NEEAKSE

-93 TKTDDIIIDYKPAEK
+93 TKTDDITIDYKPAEK
-108 PEEPGESGKDGE
+108 PEQPGKSGEDGE
-120 TDGSEGSGETDETE
+120 ADGSEGSGETDETE

-253 DKDAKLGDYTV
+253 DKDAKLGGYTV

-303 EGGVEKKEE
+303 EDGVEKKT
-312 LDEEGNPKTTYT
+312 DDEGNTTYT
-324 LKKEEISTDEN
+324 LKKEETSTDEN

-344 YKITGNTVETTT
+344 YEITGNSVKTRT

-365 KGTVDVNN
+365 KGTVDVN
-373 EDLTTEIEL
+373 EKDLTTKVEL

-403 KLGEMLQDEYY
+403 KLGEMLKDEYY

-425 NVDGKEYTYKVK
+425 TVDGKEYTYKVK
-437 KMEDS
+437 KTEDTNS
-442 KPLTNAQLAERLG
+442 LTNDQLANRLG
-455 EGFTGDD
+455 DGFSVDADGD
-462 NGVYYKGEKLT
+462 VCYKGEKLT
-473 FDQMEAVRKTL
+473 FDQMKAVRKTL
-484 SYTVEV
+484 SYTVAV

-505 SIESAKE
+505 SIKSAEE

-526 ARNAGINVETD
+526 AKKTGINVDSE

-562 GNVHTVTLRYNGA
+562 GNVHTVTLRYDGA

-606 YVTGSNTWT
+606 YVPGSNTWT

-634 LDGWTIASKDPEK
+634 LEGWTFDGIDTEK
-647 GTTTYKKEDT
+647 GTTTYKKEET

-676 SSASLSDTE
+676 SSASISDAE
-685 KEEIAWAELLNQHP
+685 KADIAWAELLKQHP
-699 EYKNKDELKA
+699 EYKNEDELKA
-709 AGYNINISSM
+709 AGYNIDIGSM

-725 CVEWTIDELS
+725 RVEWTIGTLS
-735 ESTKTDAKDLN
+735 ESTKTDTKDLN

-757 SIDEK
+757 SIDEN
-762 ARTITVDGKTY
+762 AGTITVDGNIY
-773 DKVTKTNDGYTC
+773 RNVTKTDDGYTC

-897 PGEELWIGN
+897 PGEELWIG
-906 LEVTDKT
+906 KT
-913 EKTDIIKYFTTAI
+913 KIDSTTKKEDIIKYFTKAI
-926 SPENMSKDELI
+926 SPDDMSKDELI

-963 KKNYYSGEKTDEFKS
+963 KKNYYSGEKTGEFKY

-984 GSKIEVYWKLTWW
+984 GSKIEVYWKSTWGW
-997 GGYYYYTDANGQEVR
+997 NGYYYYTDANGQEVR

-1017 VHYEEQRDDIGHLDL
+1017 VHSEEQRDDIGHLDL

-1041 PDKDDKVDQTDCVLV
+1041 PDEDGKVNQTDCVLV

-1062 EWNYDAGNLVNGKGN
+1062 EWNYDAGKLVNGKDN
-1077 QLVGLDSKISWD
+1077 QTVGLDSKISWD
-1089 DEGGEGNGHYEYDRG
+1089 DEGGEGSGHYEYDRG
-1104 TPNNCPDKSAYYKLT
+1104 NRNNNPDKSAYYKLT

-1134 LYQGQRGDYWTP
+1134 LYQGQWGDYWNP
-1146 GISAEDQAIN
+1146 GISAEDEAIN

-1167 AASLTKKERDAIVGT
+1167 YRDLTTKERNAIVGT
-1182 YVVQIGTTGTN
+1182 YVVKIGTTGTN

-1214 MTRDANTC
+1214 MSRDANTC

-1242 MISKLTQVSEGK
+1242 MISELTQVSEGK
-1254 VVGQT
+1254 VIGQT

-1275 QDFANRLLELNK
+1275 QDFAKRLLELNK
-1287 QTTTHKTSES
+1287 QTTTTHKTGEG
-1297 ATAYGENTSGGFDGA
+1297 ATAYGENTSGDFDGA
-1312 YTQNKSETVTGS
+1312 YTQKKSETVEGS

-1330 YTTFTEVLKKLFTGS
+1330 YTTFTEVLKKIFSGS
-1345 GSKEHDEGKVSYT
+1345 GSKEHDEGSVSYT
-1358 YRTTDKVDTT
+1358 HRTTDKVNTT

-1401 VIVPPVTPPVDPDTP
+1401 IIVPPVTPPET
-1416 DGPVEDE
+1416 PVEDE
-1423 TPDEVMTPETPEL
+1423 TPDEVVMTPETPEL
-1436 PAVQDAAPDEVV
+1436 PPVQDATPDAPV
-1448 LPAEPE
+1448 LPSDAV
-1454 LPAVQDATALPQTG
+1454 LPAVQDALPQTG

-1491 SLKYKEK
+1491 SLRYKEK

>member
-23 PMAAHAVEGPDPAE
+23 PMAAHAVEGPDSVE
-37 DNAAPQAEPV
+37 DNAAPQAEP
-47 AESSTPAPVAEE
+47 APVEGKTAEGEVE
-59 GEKQEKVGEQEEF
+59 GEEEKQEEF
-72 FPPPVNEEAKSE
+72 VPPVNDEAKKDD
-84 EQAPAFGPG
+84 QAPAFGPG
-93 TKTDDIIIDYKPAEK
+93 TKTDDIAIDYKPAEK
-108 PEEPGESGKDGE
+108 PEEP
-120 TDGSEGSGETDETE
+120 GETDETE

-177 VVDPD
+177 VVDSD

-247 RPDWKT
+247 RPNWKT
-253 DKDAKLGDYTV
+253 DKDAKLGGYTV

-283 SPTEEKE
+283 SEPETKE
-290 MAAEDIAKLLDVP
+290 MSAEDVAKLLDVP

-324 LKKEEISTDEN
+324 LKKEETSTDEN
-335 GNTVTRVTY
+335 GNTVTRTTY
-344 YKITGNTVETTT
+344 YEITGNSVKTRT

-403 KLGEMLQDEYY
+403 KLGEMLKDEYY
-414 NNVTGEYVYTE
+414 NNDTGEYVYTE
-425 NVDGKEYTYKVK
+425 TDANGKEYTYKVK
-437 KMEDS
+437 KTEDT
-442 KPLTNAQLAERLG
+442 KQLTNKQLADRLG

-473 FDQMEAVRKTL
+473 FDQKEAVRKTL

-562 GNVHTVTLRYNGA
+562 GNVHTVTLRYDGA
-575 TVSAPQPGTPDSSKD
+575 TVSAPQPGSSDPSKD

-623 YVKPGSGELPS
+623 YVKPGSGKLPS
-634 LDGWTIASKDPEK
+634 LDGWTVDINDPEK
-647 GTTTYKKEDT
+647 GTTIYKKEDT
-657 VTSPD
+657 VTLPD

-685 KEEIAWAELLNQHP
+685 KEEIAWNELQ
-699 EYKNKDELKA
+699 NKTGKDKA
-709 AGYNINISSM
+709 TLIQEGYSIDIGSM

-725 CVEWTIDELS
+725 RVEWTIYELS

-822 SADSIRLN
+822 PADSIRLN

-835 ATFTKGNETITVDY
+835 ATFTKGDETITVDY

-946 AKNSTYVA
+946 AKSSTYVA

-984 GSKIEVYWKLTWW
+984 GSKIEVYWKWTRW

-1041 PDKDDKVDQTDCVLV
+1041 PDKDGNVDQTDCVLV
-1056 SKNLKL
+1056 SKKL

-1077 QLVGLDSKISWD
+1077 QPVGLDSKISWD
-1089 DEGGEGNGHYEYDRG
+1089 DEGGKGNGHYEYDRG
-1104 TPNNCPDKSAYYKLT
+1104 NPNNCPDKSAYYKLT
-1119 GTVAYDPIKENGSIK
+1119 GTVAYDPIKENGNIK
-1134 LYQGQRGDYWTP
+1134 LYQGGFDDYWYWV
-1146 GISAEDQAIN
+1146 SAEDQAIN

-1167 AASLTKKERDAIVGT
+1167 AASLTKKERNAIVGT
-1182 YVVQIGTTGTN
+1182 YVVKIGTTDTN

-1202 YLKSS
+1202 YLKTS

-1287 QTTTHKTSES
+1287 QTTTHKTSER

-1358 YRTTDKVDTT
+1358 YRTTDKVNTT

-1387 SIETRTV
+1387 SIETRKV
-1394 TVNGEET
+1394 TVSGEET

-1423 TPDEVMTPETPEL
+1423 TPDEVVTPETPEL
-1436 PAVQDAAPDEVV
+1436 PPVQDATPDDAAPETPV
-1448 LPAEPE
+1448 LPSDAV
-1454 LPAVQDATALPQTG
+1454 LPAVQDALPQTG

>member
-1 MTNKKLKLAAMSVA
+1 M
-15 LTACVAAQ
+15 
-23 PMAAHAVEGPDPAE
+23 
-37 DNAAPQAEPV
+37 
-47 AESSTPAPVAEE
+47 
-59 GEKQEKVGEQEEF
+59 
-72 FPPPVNEEAKSE
+72 NEEAKSE

-93 TKTDDIIIDYKPAEK
+93 TKTDDITIDYKPAEK
-108 PEEPGESGKDGE
+108 PEEPGKSGEDGE
-120 TDGSEGSGETDETE
+120 ADGSEGSGETDETE

-253 DKDAKLGDYTV
+253 DKDAKLGGYTV

-283 SPTEEKE
+283 SEPETKE
-290 MAAEDIAKLLDVP
+290 MSAEDVAKLLDVP
-303 EGGVEKKEE
+303 EDGVEKKT
-312 LDEEGNPKTTYT
+312 DDEGNTTYT
-324 LKKEEISTDEN
+324 LKKEETSTDEN

-344 YKITGNTVETTT
+344 YEITGNTVTTTT

-365 KGTVDVNN
+365 KGTVDVD
-373 EDLTTEIEL
+373 EKDLTTKVEL
-382 PSITAKNTDET
+382 PSIKDE
-393 KTDVIEISSE
+393 S
-403 KLGEMLQDEYY
+403 
-414 NNVTGEYVYTE
+414 
-425 NVDGKEYTYKVK
+425 GKEILSAKQLNDLLKDQKPGEDGTYKIEK
-437 KMEDS
+437 EANGKTYLYTITESTDQGTL
-442 KPLTNAQLAERLG
+442 LTNEQLADRLG
-455 EGFTGDD
+455 DGFTADD
-462 NGVYYKGEKLT
+462 NGVYYKGEKLNL
-473 FDQMEAVRKTL
+473 DQMEAVRKTL

-505 SIESAKE
+505 SIKSAEE

-526 ARNAGINVETD
+526 AKKTGINVDSE

-555 LSYTDAD
+555 LSYTDVD
-562 GNVHTVTLRYNGA
+562 GNVHTVTLRYDGA
-575 TVSAPQPGTPDSSKD
+575 TVSAPQPGSSDPSKD

-647 GTTTYKKEDT
+647 GTTTYKKEET

-676 SSASLSDTE
+676 SSASLTDTE
-685 KEEIAWAELLNQHP
+685 KEEIAWKELQ
-699 EYKNKDELKA
+699 NKTGRDKA
-709 AGYNINISSM
+709 TLLQEGYSIDIGSM

-725 CVEWTIDELS
+725 RVEWTIDTLS
-735 ESTKTDAKDLN
+735 ESTKTDTKDLN

-757 SIDEK
+757 SIDEN
-762 ARTITVDGKTY
+762 AGTITVDGNIY
-773 DKVTKTNDGYTC
+773 RNVTKTDDGYTC

-835 ATFTKGNETITVDY
+835 ATFTKGDETITVDY

-862 HTSSSVTDIIKDNKD
+862 HTSSSVTGIIKDDKD

-884 LWKQIQEIQSKLL
+884 LWKQIQEIQSKLQ
-897 PGEELWIGN
+897 PGEELRIG
-906 LEVTDKT
+906 ETKIDSTTKK
-913 EKTDIIKYFTTAI
+913 EDIIKYFTKAI
-926 SPENMSKDELI
+926 SPDNMSKDELI

-963 KKNYYSGEKTDEFKS
+963 KKNYYSGEKTDEFKY

-984 GSKIEVYWKLTWW
+984 DSKIEVYWKWTWW

-1017 VHYEEQRDDIGHLDL
+1017 VHSEEQRDDIGHLDL

-1041 PDKDDKVDQTDCVLV
+1041 PDKNGNVTQTDCVLLA
-1056 SKNLKL
+1056 KNQKL
-1062 EWNYDAGNLVNGKGN
+1062 EWNYDADKLVKGDGNTTVGLKKHISKDTEDGKGY
-1077 QLVGLDSKISWD
+1077 
-1089 DEGGEGNGHYEYDRG
+1089 HYEYDRLDG
-1104 TPNNCPDKSAYYKLT
+1104 KNNNPEKSAFYKLT
-1119 GTVAYDPIKENGSIK
+1119 GTVAYDALKNDDGTITEFSG
-1134 LYQGQRGDYWTP
+1134 WF
-1146 GISAEDQAIN
+1146 AEEEAVN

-1161 TGSSKT
+1161 VGRTNESYQT
-1167 AASLTKKERDAIVGT
+1167 LNKKQREEILGT
-1182 YVVQIGTTGTN
+1182 YVVPITSPGTFVDYT
-1193 STGESGYQV
+1193 SYQV
-1202 YLKSS
+1202 YTK
-1207 ELTAYGY
+1207 TAEMTSYGY

-1222 INSTYKRQDGTWGY
+1222 VNSTYKRQNGTWGY

-1242 MISKLTQVSEGK
+1242 MISDLVQVSEGK

-1259 ESTIKTITAP
+1259 QSSIKTLWAP
-1269 LSIRSS
+1269 LAVRSTQS
-1275 QDFANRLLELNK
+1275 LENK
-1287 QTTTHKTSES
+1287 SLQLDAKHTSTPVTTTQNL
-1297 ATAYGENTSGGFDGA
+1297 GSGYEEKGSFTYDVSYQHTDT
-1312 YTQNKSETVTGS
+1312 YTDNCNKGVQGT
-1324 GTGKGH
+1324 GTGK
-1330 YTTFTEVLKKLFTGS
+1330 YKTFTEVLRNCFNGKGETTY
-1345 GSKEHDEGKVSYT
+1345 DEGKVSYT
-1358 YRTTDKVDTT
+1358 HRTTDNVNTT

-1379 AHVDYNYT
+1379 AHVGYNYT

-1401 VIVPPVTPPVDPDTP
+1401 VIVPPVTPPET
-1416 DGPVEDE
+1416 PVEDE
-1423 TPDEVMTPETPEL
+1423 TPDKVVMTPETPEL
-1436 PAVQDAAPDEVV
+1436 PPVQDATPDTPV
-1448 LPAEPE
+1448 LPSDAV
-1454 LPAVQDATALPQTG
+1454 LPAVQDALPQTG

>member
-1 MTNKKLKLAAMSVA
+1 MTNKKLKLAAMYVA
-15 LTACVAAQ
+15 LTAWVPAQ
-23 PMAAHAVEGPDPAE
+23 PMAAHAVEGPDSVE
-37 DNAAPQAEPV
+37 DNAAPQAEP
-47 AESSTPAPVAEE
+47 APVEGKTAEGEVE
-59 GEKQEKVGEQEEF
+59 GEEEKQEEF
-72 FPPPVNEEAKSE
+72 VPPENDEAKKDD
-84 EQAPAFGPG
+84 QAPAFGPG

-108 PEEPGESGKDGE
+108 PEEPGKSGEDGE
-120 TDGSEGSGETDETE
+120 ADGSEGSGETDETE

-162 EATKEETPDSSSSTT
+162 EATKEETPEGSSSTT

-253 DKDAKLGDYTV
+253 DKDAKLGGYTV

-312 LDEEGNPKTTYT
+312 LDEEGNPRTTYT

-365 KGTVDVNN
+365 KGTVDVDDK
-373 EDLTTEIEL
+373 DLTTEIKL

-403 KLGEMLQDEYY
+403 KLGEMLKDEYY

-425 NVDGKEYTYKVK
+425 TVDGKEYTYKVK
-437 KMEDS
+437 KTEDTNS
-442 KPLTNAQLAERLG
+442 LTNDQLANRLG
-455 EGFTGDD
+455 DGFSVDADGD
-462 NGVYYKGEKLT
+462 VCYKGEKLT
-473 FDQMEAVRKTL
+473 FDQMKAVRKTL
-484 SYTVEV
+484 SYTVAV
-490 TEVTKT
+490 TEITKNE
-496 PGQVEGGQE
+496 GQVEGGE
-505 SIESAKE
+505 GSIKSAEE

-562 GNVHTVTLRYNGA
+562 GNVHTVTLRYDGA
-575 TVSAPQPGTPDSSKD
+575 TVSAPQPGSSDPRKD

-634 LDGWTIASKDPEK
+634 LEGWTFDGIDTEK
-647 GTTTYKKEDT
+647 GTTIYKKEDT
-657 VTSPD
+657 VTLSD

-676 SSASLSDTE
+676 SSVSLSDTE

-725 CVEWTIDELS
+725 RVEWTIDELS

-762 ARTITVDGKTY
+762 AGTITVDGKTY

-822 SADSIRLN
+822 PADSIRLN

-835 ATFTKGNETITVDY
+835 ATFTKGDETITVDY

-946 AKNSTYVA
+946 A
-954 NKGSDYEET
+954 
-963 KKNYYSGEKTDEFKS
+963 
-978 FSKAPD
+978 
-984 GSKIEVYWKLTWW
+984 
-997 GGYYYYTDANGQEVR
+997 
-1012 VHSNT
+1012 
-1017 VHYEEQRDDIGHLDL
+1017 
-1032 ASGSKLDLL
+1032 
-1041 PDKDDKVDQTDCVLV
+1041 
-1056 SKNLKL
+1056 
-1062 EWNYDAGNLVNGKGN
+1062 
-1077 QLVGLDSKISWD
+1077 
-1089 DEGGEGNGHYEYDRG
+1089 
-1104 TPNNCPDKSAYYKLT
+1104 
-1119 GTVAYDPIKENGSIK
+1119 
-1134 LYQGQRGDYWTP
+1134 
-1146 GISAEDQAIN
+1146 
-1156 AYLKA
+1156 
-1161 TGSSKT
+1161 
-1167 AASLTKKERDAIVGT
+1167 
-1182 YVVQIGTTGTN
+1182 
-1193 STGESGYQV
+1193 
-1202 YLKSS
+1202 
-1207 ELTAYGY
+1207 
-1214 MTRDANTC
+1214 
-1222 INSTYKRQDGTWGY
+1222 
-1236 VGGYDL
+1236 
-1242 MISKLTQVSEGK
+1242 
-1254 VVGQT
+1254 
-1259 ESTIKTITAP
+1259 
-1269 LSIRSS
+1269 
-1275 QDFANRLLELNK
+1275 
-1287 QTTTHKTSES
+1287 
-1297 ATAYGENTSGGFDGA
+1297 
-1312 YTQNKSETVTGS
+1312 
-1324 GTGKGH
+1324 
-1330 YTTFTEVLKKLFTGS
+1330 
-1345 GSKEHDEGKVSYT
+1345 
-1358 YRTTDKVDTT
+1358 
-1368 PVSKETVTTTD
+1368 
-1379 AHVDYNYT
+1379 
-1387 SIETRTV
+1387 
-1394 TVNGEET
+1394 
-1401 VIVPPVTPPVDPDTP
+1401 
-1416 DGPVEDE
+1416 
-1423 TPDEVMTPETPEL
+1423 
-1436 PAVQDAAPDEVV
+1436 
-1448 LPAEPE
+1448 
-1454 LPAVQDATALPQTG
+1454 
-1468 VNWMAALGMAFSG
+1468 
-1481 MLLTIAGAFA
+1481 
-1491 SLKYKEK
+1491 
-1498 H
+1498 

>member
-23 PMAAHAVEGPDPAE
+23 PMAAHAVEGPDSVE
-37 DNAAPQAEPV
+37 DNAVPQAEP
-47 AESSTPAPVAEE
+47 APVEGKTAEGEVE
-59 GEKQEKVGEQEEF
+59 GEEEKQEEF
-72 FPPPVNEEAKSE
+72 VPPVNDEAKKDD
-84 EQAPAFGPG
+84 QAPAFGPG
-93 TKTDDIIIDYKPAEK
+93 TKTDDITIDYKPAEK
-108 PEEPGESGKDGE
+108 PEEPGE
-120 TDGSEGSGETDETE
+120 TDETE
-134 NPDGT
+134 NPDGA

-200 TITTPTE
+200 TITTKTE
-207 TTGTETTTTTGTG
+207 TTGTQTTTTTGTG
-220 KADSSTTITDTK
+220 EANSNTTITDTK

-253 DKDAKLGDYTV
+253 DKDAKLGGYTV

-283 SPTEEKE
+283 SEPETKE
-290 MAAEDIAKLLDVP
+290 MSAEDVAKLLDVP
-303 EGGVEKKEE
+303 EDGVEKKTD
-312 LDEEGNPKTTYT
+312 DEGKTTYI
-324 LKKEEISTDEN
+324 LKKEETSTDEN

-437 KMEDS
+437 KTEDS

-505 SIESAKE
+505 SIESAE
-512 TAKLEAIKAALTDA
+512 EAAKLEAIKAALTDA

-562 GNVHTVTLRYNGA
+562 GNVHTVTLRYDGA
-575 TVSAPQPGTPDSSKD
+575 TVSAPQPGTPDSSKG

-606 YVTGSNTWT
+606 YVNGSNTWT

-685 KEEIAWAELLNQHP
+685 KEEIAWNELQ
-699 EYKNKDELKA
+699 NKTDKDKA
-709 AGYNINISSM
+709 TLIQEGYSIDIGSM

-725 CVEWTIDELS
+725 RVEWTIDELS

-822 SADSIRLN
+822 PADSIRLN

-835 ATFTKGNETITVDY
+835 ATFTKGDETITVDY

-897 PGEELWIGN
+897 PGEELWIG
-906 LEVTDKT
+906 KT
-913 EKTDIIKYFTTAI
+913 KIDSTTKKEDIIKYFTTAI

-984 GSKIEVYWKLTWW
+984 GSKIEVYWKSTWW

-1077 QLVGLDSKISWD
+1077 QPVGLDSKISWD
-1089 DEGGEGNGHYEYDRG
+1089 DEGGEGDGHYEYDRG
-1104 TPNNCPDKSAYYKLT
+1104 DSNNNPDKSAYYKLT
-1119 GTVAYDPIKENGSIK
+1119 GTVAYDPIKENGNIK
-1134 LYQGQRGDYWTP
+1134 LYQGGYDGWSWV
-1146 GISAEDQAIN
+1146 SAEDQAIN

-1161 TGSSKT
+1161 TGSNKT
-1167 AASLTKKERDAIVGT
+1167 AAKLSKKERDAIVGT

-1193 STGESGYQV
+1193 STGKSGYQV
-1202 YLKSS
+1202 YLKTS

-1214 MTRDANTC
+1214 MSRDANTC

-1287 QTTTHKTSES
+1287 QTTTHKTSER

-1330 YTTFTEVLKKLFTGS
+1330 YTTFTEVLKKLFSGKGETSYDTGS
-1345 GSKEHDEGKVSYT
+1345 ISYS
-1358 YRTTDKVDTT
+1358 YRTTDKVNTT

-1394 TVNGEET
+1394 TVDGEET
-1401 VIVPPVTPPVDPDTP
+1401 VIVPPVDPDTP

-1423 TPDEVMTPETPEL
+1423 TPDEVVTPETPEL
-1436 PAVQDAAPDEVV
+1436 PPVQDATPDDAAPETPV
-1448 LPAEPE
+1448 LPSDAV
-1454 LPAVQDATALPQTG
+1454 LPAVQDALPQTG